1 MKVVEFLSY
10 LNSLEIKLWLEEEK
24 LKYQAPQ
31 GVMTAEIKQEIGTRK
46 SEILDFLSR
55 ETQPSP
61 NSLESV
67 IIPVSRDEDLP
78 LSFAQQRMW
87 FLYQMDSQNPAYNEC
102 PAIRLTGNL
111 NIDILEQS
119 LNAIIQ
125 RHEIL
130 RTTFPMVEG
139 KPIQKIAPS
148 LKVNLLIVEL
158 KDLPIE
164 KVEEIVAQE
173 LQKPFDLTQSPLLRF
188 TLFDLGYEDYILVPV
203 IHHIIIDG
211 WSKGILFK
219 ELSSFYQALLSNSTA
234 SLPKLPIQYADFAVW
249 QRQWLQGEVLANQL
263 NYWKKQLAAAPPL
276 LELPTDKPRPPIPS
290 FRGSSICFKIDSD
303 VTEKLKSL
311 SQKSG
316 VTLFM
321 TLLAT
326 LNTLLFRYS
335 NQKDILVGTPTANRN
350 RQEIEPLIGFFVN
363 TLVMRNSLEGNL
375 SFLELLQQVR
385 NRVLEAYANQD
396 VPFEQVVDGL
406 QIERSLSYN
415 PLFQVMFALQNTP
428 LTALDI
434 PGLRAK
440 SMAVENVRVKF
451 DLTLILE
458 EIETEPGTYLEG
470 YWEYNGDLF
479 TVERITRL
487 IGHFQTLLKGIVTN
501 PQQKVGELPLL
512 TDSEKQQ
519 ILVEW
524 NQTQVPYRDHQCIH
538 QLFEEQVAKNPD
550 AVAVIYEQESLTY
563 QQLNQKANQLAHYL
577 QSLGIKTE
585 ELVGIC
591 VERSPLMIIG
601 LLGILKAGA
610 AYLPLDPN
618 YPSERLAYMLEDSA
632 VSVLLTQ
639 KTLVHCLP
647 NYQGQKFCLDKDW
660 EIIDQ
665 NCQDNPINQ
674 ITSQNLAY
682 IIYTSGSTGQPK
694 GVLIE
699 HQSLLNLIFWH
710 QNAFNITETD
720 RATQLAGIAFDA
732 SVWEIWPY
740 LTCGACLAIVPQY
753 LLTSPNQLK
762 QWLMDQKITVSFIPT
777 PLAEILISLDWL
789 SICSL
794 RLMLTGGDKLSD
806 FPSTSIPF
814 ILVNNYGPTENTVVT
829 TSQKITPNLSAE
841 KAPAIGRPIA
851 NTQVYI
857 LDQYQ
862 QPVPIGIPGELYI
875 GGSGLA
881 RGYLNRSELTDSKFI
896 PNPFRIRQDNSEVL
910 LPTDR
915 LYKTGDL
922 VRYGNDGQIEFVGR
936 IDDQVKIRGF
946 RIELGEIETVL
957 NQHPQV
963 KEAIIIA
970 REDQPGVKR
979 LCAYIIGHKKLSISE
994 LRLFLQEKLP
1004 QYMIPSFLIILEAFP
1019 LTANGK
1025 IDRRALPQPALE
1037 LEDEDVRNITPTT
1050 DTEKILI
1057 AIWQEILGLKKISI
1071 NDNFFELGG
1080 DSILGIQI
1088 IAKANQA
1095 GLEITPKQ
1103 LFSHQTIAQLAT
1115 VTEKAPVTQ
1124 IIQDLVSGQVPL
1136 TPIQQWFFQQNLP
1149 EPDHF
1154 NQSVLLEVP
1163 AYLQPDLLKPAIAKL
1178 LYHHDAL
1185 RLRFLH
1191 KQGQWQ
1197 QYHSD
1202 DWESFGFEVMDLS
1215 PMSSGEQLTTMAE
1228 ISEAQQRS
1236 LNLEKGPLISA
1247 IFFQLGDAGRL
1258 LIIIHHLVVD
1268 GVSWRIFLED
1278 LLTSYHQLE
1287 TGKLLELPL
1296 KTSSFKNW
1304 AEEIQNYAQNPEHKS
1319 YLDYWLKQDFPSIP
1333 HLPLDY
1339 QADTKS
1345 NTVAHA
1351 KTVSFTL
1358 GEEQTRLLLQ
1368 DVPQAYNTQINDVL
1382 LTALVQAFA
1391 GWTGFCDLVIDIE
1404 GHGRENVI
1412 NSLNLSRTIGWF
1424 TSIFPVILTLKNIDH
1439 PGECLKSVKEQ
1450 LRQIPNRGVDYGI
1463 GYYLNPDL
1471 TIQSRLRSY
1480 PKPEISFNYLGQ
1492 FTRPQIASVDWKF
1505 SKEASGSIHSPLGQR
1520 CHLIDINGIV
1530 VEGKLEMEWQY
1541 SENFH
1546 QKTTIE
1552 NLANAYQ
1559 ESLEIIIN
1567 HCLSGDGGYTPSD
1580 FPDAD
1585 LNQAELDE
1593 LLLELD

>member
-10 LNSLEIKLWLEEEK
+10 LNSLEIKLWLEEDK

-55 ETQPSP
+55 EAQPSP
-61 NSLESV
+61 NSPESV

-139 KPIQKIAPS
+139 KPIQKIAPF
-148 LKVNLLIVEL
+148 LKVNLLKVEL

-234 SLPKLPIQYADFAVW
+234 SLPELTIQYADFAVW

-335 NQKDILVGTPTANRN
+335 SQKDILVGTPTANRN

-385 NRVLEAYANQD
+385 NGVLAAYANQD

-428 LTALDI
+428 LTALDL

-458 EIETEPGTYLEG
+458 EIETEQGTYLEG
-470 YWEYNGDLF
+470 YWEYNGDLY
-479 TVERITRL
+479 TAERITRL
-487 IGHFQTLLKGIVTN
+487 MGHFQTLLKGIVKN

-512 TDSEKQQ
+512 TDPEKQQ

-524 NQTQVPYRDHQCIH
+524 NQTQVPYQDHQCIH

-550 AVAVIYEQESLTY
+550 AVAVIYEQECLTY

-585 ELVGIC
+585 ELVGVC
-591 VERSPLMIIG
+591 VERSPLIIIG
-601 LLGILKAGA
+601 ILGILKAGA
-610 AYLPLDPN
+610 AYLPLDPS
-618 YPSERLAYMLEDSA
+618 YPPNRLIYMVEDSG
-632 VSVLLTQ
+632 VSVVLTQ
-639 KTLVHCLP
+639 EKLANTLQLE
-647 NYQGQKFCLDKDW
+647 NLQKVYLDQDW
-660 EIIDQ
+660 PII
-665 NCQDNPINQ
+665 
-674 ITSQNLAY
+674 SQQSSDPPVSETQAKNLAY
-682 IIYTSGSTGQPK
+682 VIYTSGSTGKPK
-694 GVLIE
+694 GVLLA
-699 HQSLLNLIFWH
+699 HKGVCNLATQQRKI
-710 QNAFNITETD
+710 FNIKAQS
-720 RATQLAGIAFDA
+720 RVLQFASFSFDA
-732 SVWEIWPY
+732 SVWEIFMA
-740 LTCGACLAIVPQY
+740 LGSGATLVMGDSDS
-753 LLTSPNQLK
+753 LLPGENLLNLLK
-762 QWLMDQKITVSFIPT
+762 KQKITIATLPPSALAVMPT
-777 PLAEILISLDWL
+777 DELPDLQSLIVAGESSSADLLKKW
-789 SICSL
+789 CQN
-794 RLMLTGGDKLSD
+794 RHV
-806 FPSTSIPF
+806 F
-814 ILVNNYGPTENTVVT
+814 NAYGPTESTVCT
-829 TSQKITPNLSAE
+829 TIALIKDPQE
-841 KAPAIGRPIA
+841 KPPIGKPLG
-851 NTQVYI
+851 NFQVYI
-857 LDQYQ
+857 LDPCLN
-862 QPVPIGIPGELYI
+862 PVPIGINGELYI
-875 GGSGLA
+875 GGEGLA
-881 RGYLNRSELTDSKFI
+881 KGYLGQPELTNSKFI
-896 PNPFRIRQDNSEVL
+896 SNPFNDDPAS
-910 LPTDR
+910 R
-915 LYKTGDL
+915 LYKTGDI
-922 VRYGNDGQIEFVGR
+922 VRYLADGNIDFMGR
-936 IDDQVKIRGF
+936 IDHQIKIRGF

-957 NQHPQV
+957 SQHPQV
-963 KEAIIIA
+963 QEGIVIA
-970 REDQPGVKR
+970 REDELGVKR
-979 LCAYIIGHKKLSISE
+979 LSAYVIPVTQQLTRQE
-994 LRLFLQEKLP
+994 LRQFLQDKLP
-1004 QYMIPSFLIILEAFP
+1004 NYMVPAFLMLLDSFP
-1019 LTANGK
+1019 LTPNGK
-1025 IDRRALPQPALE
+1025 VDRRALPIPEIDLHE
-1037 LEDEDVRNITPTT
+1037 LENYIAPST
-1050 DTEKILI
+1050 DTETIL
-1057 AIWQEILGLKKISI
+1057 AQIWQSVLGRERISI
-1071 NDNFFELGG
+1071 HDNFFELGG
-1080 DSILGIQI
+1080 DSIIGIQI
-1088 IAKANQA
+1088 VAKANQA
-1095 GLEITPKQ
+1095 GLGITPKQ

-1124 IIQDLVSGQVPL
+1124 IMQDLVSGQVPL
-1136 TPIQQWFFQQNLP
+1136 TPIQQWFFEQNLP
-1149 EPDHF
+1149 ELHHF
-1154 NQSVLLEVP
+1154 NQSVFLEVP
-1163 AYLQPDLLKPAIAKL
+1163 AHLQPDLLKPAIAKL

-1185 RLRFLH
+1185 RLRFVH

-1236 LNLEKGPLISA
+1236 LNLEKGPLISVV
-1247 IFFQLGDAGRL
+1247 FFQLGDAGRL

-1287 TGKLLELPL
+1287 TGKPLELPL
-1296 KTSSFKNW
+1296 KTSSFKHW

-1339 QADTKS
+1339 QTDIKS

-1351 KTVSFTL
+1351 RTVSFTL

-1391 GWTGFCDLVIDIE
+1391 RWTGFCDLVIDIE

-1412 NSLNLSRTIGWF
+1412 NSLSLSRTIGWF

-1492 FTRPQIASVDWKF
+1492 FTRPQIGSVDWKF

-1520 CHLIDINGIV
+1520 CHLIAINGLV
-1530 VEGKLEMEWQY
+1530 VDGKLEMEWQY

-1559 ESLEIIIN
+1559 ESLEILIN

>member
-10 LNSLEIKLWLEEEK
+10 LNSLEIKLWLEEDK

-55 ETQPSP
+55 EAQPSP
-61 NSLESV
+61 NSPESV

-139 KPIQKIAPS
+139 KPIQKIAPF
-148 LKVNLLIVEL
+148 LKVNLLKVEL

-335 NQKDILVGTPTANRN
+335 SQKDILVGTPTANRN

-385 NRVLEAYANQD
+385 NGVLAAYANQD

-434 PGLRAK
+434 PGLRVK

-458 EIETEPGTYLEG
+458 EIETDQGTYLEG
-470 YWEYNGDLF
+470 YWEYNGDLY
-479 TVERITRL
+479 TAERITRL
-487 IGHFQTLLKGIVTN
+487 MGHFQTLLKGIVKN

-512 TDSEKQQ
+512 TDPEKQQ

-524 NQTQVPYRDHQCIH
+524 NQTQVPYQDHQCIH

-550 AVAVIYEQESLTY
+550 AVAVIYEQECLTY

-585 ELVGIC
+585 ELVGVC
-591 VERSPLMIIG
+591 VERSPLIIIG
-601 LLGILKAGA
+601 ILGILKAGA
-610 AYLPLDPN
+610 AYLPLDPS
-618 YPSERLAYMLEDSA
+618 YPPNRLIYMVEDSG
-632 VSVLLTQ
+632 VSVVLTQ
-639 KTLVHCLP
+639 EKLANTLQLE
-647 NYQGQKFCLDKDW
+647 NLQKVYLDQDW
-660 EIIDQ
+660 PII
-665 NCQDNPINQ
+665 
-674 ITSQNLAY
+674 SQQSSDPPVSETQAKNLAY
-682 IIYTSGSTGQPK
+682 VIYTSGSTGKPK
-694 GVLIE
+694 GVLLA
-699 HQSLLNLIFWH
+699 HKGVCNLATQQRKI
-710 QNAFNITETD
+710 FNIKAQS
-720 RATQLAGIAFDA
+720 RVLQFASFSFDA
-732 SVWEIWPY
+732 SVWEIFMA
-740 LTCGACLAIVPQY
+740 LGSGATLVMGDSDS
-753 LLTSPNQLK
+753 LLPGENLLNLLK
-762 QWLMDQKITVSFIPT
+762 KQKITIATLPPSALAVMPT
-777 PLAEILISLDWL
+777 DELPDLQSLIVAGESSSADLLKKW
-789 SICSL
+789 CQN
-794 RLMLTGGDKLSD
+794 RHV
-806 FPSTSIPF
+806 F
-814 ILVNNYGPTENTVVT
+814 NAYGPTESTVCT
-829 TSQKITPNLSAE
+829 TIALIKDPQE
-841 KAPAIGRPIA
+841 KPPIGKPLG
-851 NTQVYI
+851 NFQVYI
-857 LDQYQ
+857 LDPCLN
-862 QPVPIGIPGELYI
+862 PVPIGINGELYI
-875 GGSGLA
+875 GGEGLA
-881 RGYLNRSELTDSKFI
+881 KGYLGQPELTNSKFI
-896 PNPFRIRQDNSEVL
+896 SNPFNDDPAS
-910 LPTDR
+910 R
-915 LYKTGDL
+915 LYKTGDI
-922 VRYGNDGQIEFVGR
+922 VRYLADGNIDFMGR
-936 IDDQVKIRGF
+936 IDHQIKIRGF

-957 NQHPQV
+957 SQHPQV
-963 KEAIIIA
+963 QEGIVIA
-970 REDQPGVKR
+970 REDELGVKR
-979 LCAYIIGHKKLSISE
+979 LSAYVIPVTQQLTRQE
-994 LRLFLQEKLP
+994 LRQFLQDKLP
-1004 QYMIPSFLIILEAFP
+1004 NYMVPAFLMLLDSFP
-1019 LTANGK
+1019 LTPNGK
-1025 IDRRALPQPALE
+1025 VDRRALPIPEIDLHE
-1037 LEDEDVRNITPTT
+1037 LENYIAPST
-1050 DTEKILI
+1050 DTETIL
-1057 AIWQEILGLKKISI
+1057 AQIWQSVLGRERISI
-1071 NDNFFELGG
+1071 HDNFFELGG
-1080 DSILGIQI
+1080 DSIIGIQI
-1088 IAKANQA
+1088 VAKANQA
-1095 GLEITPKQ
+1095 GLGITPKQ

-1163 AYLQPDLLKPAIAKL
+1163 ADLQPDLLKPAIAKL
-1178 LYHHDAL
+1178 LYRHDAL
-1185 RLRFLH
+1185 RLRFVH

-1236 LNLEKGPLISA
+1236 LNLEKGPLISVV
-1247 IFFQLGDAGRL
+1247 FFQLGDAGRL

-1287 TGKLLELPL
+1287 TGKPLELPL
-1296 KTSSFKNW
+1296 KTSSFKHW

-1339 QADTKS
+1339 QTDIKS

-1351 KTVSFTL
+1351 RTVSFTL

-1391 GWTGFCDLVIDIE
+1391 RWTGFCDLVIDIE

-1412 NSLNLSRTIGWF
+1412 NSLSLSRTIGWF

-1492 FTRPQIASVDWKF
+1492 FTRPQIGSVDWKF

-1520 CHLIDINGIV
+1520 CHLIAINGLV
-1530 VEGKLEMEWQY
+1530 VDGKLEMEWQY

-1559 ESLEIIIN
+1559 ESLEILIN

>member
-46 SEILDFLSR
+46 PEILAFLSR
-55 ETQPSP
+55 EAQPSP
-61 NSLESV
+61 NSPESV

-119 LNAIIQ
+119 LNTIIQ

-139 KPIQKIAPS
+139 KPIQKIAPF

-234 SLPKLPIQYADFAVW
+234 SLPELTIQYADFAVW

-335 NQKDILVGTPTANRN
+335 SQKDILVGTPTANRN

-385 NRVLEAYANQD
+385 NGVLAAYANQD

-428 LTALDI
+428 LTALDL

-458 EIETEPGTYLEG
+458 EIETEQGTYLEG
-470 YWEYNGDLF
+470 YWEYNGDLY
-479 TVERITRL
+479 TAERITRL
-487 IGHFQTLLKGIVTN
+487 MGHFQTLLKGIVKN

-512 TDSEKQQ
+512 TDPEKQQ

-591 VERSPLMIIG
+591 LERSPLIIIG
-601 LLGILKAGA
+601 ILGILKAGA
-610 AYLPLDPN
+610 AYLPLDPS
-618 YPSERLAYMLEDSA
+618 YPPNRLIYMVEDSG
-632 VSVLLTQ
+632 VSVVLTQ
-639 KTLVHCLP
+639 EKLANTLQLE
-647 NYQGQKFCLDKDW
+647 NLQKVYLDQDW
-660 EIIDQ
+660 PII
-665 NCQDNPINQ
+665 
-674 ITSQNLAY
+674 SQQSSDPPVSETQAKNLAY
-682 IIYTSGSTGQPK
+682 VIYTSGSTGKPK
-694 GVLIE
+694 GVLLA
-699 HQSLLNLIFWH
+699 HKGVCNLATQQRKI
-710 QNAFNITETD
+710 FNIKAQS
-720 RATQLAGIAFDA
+720 RVLQFASFSFDA
-732 SVWEIWPY
+732 SVWEIFMA
-740 LTCGACLAIVPQY
+740 LGSGATLVMGDSDS
-753 LLTSPNQLK
+753 LLPGENLLNLLK
-762 QWLMDQKITVSFIPT
+762 KQKITVATLPPSALAVMPT
-777 PLAEILISLDWL
+777 DELPDLQSLIVAGESSSADLLKKW
-789 SICSL
+789 CQN
-794 RLMLTGGDKLSD
+794 RHV
-806 FPSTSIPF
+806 F
-814 ILVNNYGPTENTVVT
+814 NAYGPTESTVCT
-829 TSQKITPNLSAE
+829 TIALIKDPQE
-841 KAPAIGRPIA
+841 KPPIGKPLG
-851 NTQVYI
+851 NFQVYI
-857 LDQYQ
+857 LDPCLN
-862 QPVPIGIPGELYI
+862 PVPIGINGELYI
-875 GGSGLA
+875 GGEGLA
-881 RGYLNRSELTDSKFI
+881 KGYLGQPELTNSKFI
-896 PNPFRIRQDNSEVL
+896 SNPFNDDPAS
-910 LPTDR
+910 R
-915 LYKTGDL
+915 LYKTGDI
-922 VRYGNDGQIEFVGR
+922 VRYLADGNIDFMGR
-936 IDDQVKIRGF
+936 IDHQIKIRGF

-957 NQHPQV
+957 SQHPQV
-963 KEAIIIA
+963 QEGIVIA
-970 REDQPGVKR
+970 REDELGVKR
-979 LCAYIIGHKKLSISE
+979 LSAYVIPVTQQLTRQE
-994 LRLFLQEKLP
+994 LRQFLQDKLP
-1004 QYMIPSFLIILEAFP
+1004 NYMVPAFLMLLDSFP
-1019 LTANGK
+1019 LTPNGK
-1025 IDRRALPQPALE
+1025 VDRRALPIPEIDLHE
-1037 LEDEDVRNITPTT
+1037 LENYIAPST
-1050 DTEKILI
+1050 DTETIL
-1057 AIWQEILGLKKISI
+1057 AQIWQSVLGRERISI
-1071 NDNFFELGG
+1071 HDNFFELGG
-1080 DSILGIQI
+1080 DSIIGIQI
-1088 IAKANQA
+1088 VAKANQA
-1095 GLEITPKQ
+1095 GLGITPKQ

-1163 AYLQPDLLKPAIAKL
+1163 ADLQPDLLKPAIAKL
-1178 LYHHDAL
+1178 LYRHDAL
-1185 RLRFLH
+1185 RLRFVH

-1236 LNLEKGPLISA
+1236 LNLEKGPLISVV
-1247 IFFQLGDAGRL
+1247 FFQLGDAGRL

-1287 TGKLLELPL
+1287 TGKPLELPL
-1296 KTSSFKNW
+1296 KTSSFKHW

-1339 QADTKS
+1339 QTDIKS

-1351 KTVSFTL
+1351 RTVSFTL

-1391 GWTGFCDLVIDIE
+1391 RWTGFCDLVIDIE

-1412 NSLNLSRTIGWF
+1412 NSLSLSRTIGWF

-1492 FTRPQIASVDWKF
+1492 FTRPQIGSVDWKF

-1520 CHLIDINGIV
+1520 CHLIAINGLV
-1530 VEGKLEMEWQY
+1530 VDGKLEMEWQY

-1559 ESLEIIIN
+1559 ESLEILIN

>member
-55 ETQPSP
+55 EAQPSP
-61 NSLESV
+61 NSPESV

-130 RTTFPMVEG
+130 RTTFPMLEG

-164 KVEEIVAQE
+164 KVKEIVAQE

-219 ELSSFYQALLSNSTA
+219 ELSSFYQALLSNSAA
-234 SLPKLPIQYADFAVW
+234 SLPELTIQYADFAVW

-375 SFLELLQQVR
+375 SFSELLQQVR
-385 NRVLEAYANQD
+385 NGVLEAYANQD

-428 LTALDI
+428 LTALDL
-434 PGLRAK
+434 PGLRVK

-470 YWEYNGDLF
+470 YWEYNGDLY
-479 TVERITRL
+479 TAERITRL
-487 IGHFQTLLKGIVTN
+487 MGHFQTLLKGIVTN

-512 TDSEKQQ
+512 TDPEKQQ

-585 ELVGIC
+585 ELVGVC
-591 VERSPLMIIG
+591 VERSPLIIIG
-601 LLGILKAGA
+601 ILGILKAGA
-610 AYLPLDPN
+610 AYLPLDPS
-618 YPSERLAYMLEDSA
+618 YPPNRLIYMVEDSG
-632 VSVLLTQ
+632 VSVVLTQ
-639 KTLVHCLP
+639 EKLANTLQLE
-647 NYQGQKFCLDKDW
+647 NLQKVYLDQDW
-660 EIIDQ
+660 PII
-665 NCQDNPINQ
+665 
-674 ITSQNLAY
+674 SQQSSDPPVSETQAKNLAY
-682 IIYTSGSTGQPK
+682 VIYTSGSTGKPK
-694 GVLIE
+694 GVLLA
-699 HQSLLNLIFWH
+699 HKGVCNLATQQRKI
-710 QNAFNITETD
+710 FNIKAQS
-720 RATQLAGIAFDA
+720 RVLQFASFSFDA
-732 SVWEIWPY
+732 SVWEIFMA
-740 LTCGACLAIVPQY
+740 LGSGATLVMGDSDS
-753 LLTSPNQLK
+753 LLPGENLLNLLK
-762 QWLMDQKITVSFIPT
+762 KQKITVATLPPSALAVMPT
-777 PLAEILISLDWL
+777 DELPDLQSLIVAGESSSADLLKKW
-789 SICSL
+789 CQN
-794 RLMLTGGDKLSD
+794 RHV
-806 FPSTSIPF
+806 F
-814 ILVNNYGPTENTVVT
+814 NAYGPTESTVCT
-829 TSQKITPNLSAE
+829 TIALIKDPQQKP
-841 KAPAIGRPIA
+841 PIGKPLG
-851 NTQVYI
+851 NFQVYI
-857 LDQYQ
+857 LDPCLN
-862 QPVPIGIPGELYI
+862 PVPIGINGELYI
-875 GGSGLA
+875 GGEGLA
-881 RGYLNRSELTDSKFI
+881 KGYLGQPELTNSKFI
-896 PNPFRIRQDNSEVL
+896 SNPFNDDPAS
-910 LPTDR
+910 R
-915 LYKTGDL
+915 LYKTGDI
-922 VRYGNDGQIEFVGR
+922 VRYLADGNIDFMGR
-936 IDDQVKIRGF
+936 IDHQIKIRGF

-957 NQHPQV
+957 SQHPQV
-963 KEAIIIA
+963 QEGIVIA
-970 REDQPGVKR
+970 REDELGVKR
-979 LCAYIIGHKKLSISE
+979 LSAYVIPVTQQLTRQE
-994 LRLFLQEKLP
+994 LRQFLQDKLP
-1004 QYMIPSFLIILEAFP
+1004 NYMVPAFLMLLDSFP
-1019 LTANGK
+1019 LTPNGK
-1025 IDRRALPQPALE
+1025 VDRRALPIPEIDLHE
-1037 LEDEDVRNITPTT
+1037 LQNYIAPST
-1050 DTEKILI
+1050 DTETIL
-1057 AIWQEILGLKKISI
+1057 AQIWQSVLGRERISI
-1071 NDNFFELGG
+1071 HDNFFELGG

-1124 IIQDLVSGQVPL
+1124 IMQDLVSGQVPL
-1136 TPIQQWFFQQNLP
+1136 TPIQQWFFEQNLP

-1163 AYLQPDLLKPAIAKL
+1163 ADLQPDLLKPAIAKL

-1202 DWESFGFEVMDLS
+1202 DWESFGFKVMDLS

-1287 TGKLLELPL
+1287 TGKPLELPL
-1296 KTSSFKNW
+1296 KTSSFKHW

-1339 QADTKS
+1339 QADIKS

-1351 KTVSFTL
+1351 RTVSFTL

-1391 GWTGFCDLVIDIE
+1391 RWTGFCDLVIDIE

-1412 NSLNLSRTIGWF
+1412 NSLSLSRTIGWF

-1492 FTRPQIASVDWKF
+1492 FTRPQIGSVDWKF
-1505 SKEASGSIHSPLGQR
+1505 SKESSGSIHSPLGQR

>member
-10 LNSLEIKLWLEEEK
+10 LNSLEIKLWLEEDK

-55 ETQPSP
+55 EAQPSP
-61 NSLESV
+61 NSPESV

-139 KPIQKIAPS
+139 KPIQKIAPF
-148 LKVNLLIVEL
+148 LKVNLLKVEL

-335 NQKDILVGTPTANRN
+335 SQKDILVGTPTANRN

-375 SFLELLQQVR
+375 SFSELLQQVR
-385 NRVLEAYANQD
+385 NVVLESYANQD

-434 PGLRAK
+434 PGLRVK

-458 EIETEPGTYLEG
+458 EIETDQGTYLEG
-470 YWEYNGDLF
+470 YWEYNGDLY
-479 TVERITRL
+479 TAERITRL
-487 IGHFQTLLKGIVTN
+487 MGHFQTLLKGIVKN

-512 TDSEKQQ
+512 TDPEKQQ

-524 NQTQVPYRDHQCIH
+524 NQTQVPYQDHQCIH

-550 AVAVIYEQESLTY
+550 AVAVIYEQECLTY

-585 ELVGIC
+585 ELVGVC
-591 VERSPLMIIG
+591 VERSPLIIIG
-601 LLGILKAGA
+601 ILGILKAGA
-610 AYLPLDPN
+610 AYLPLDPS
-618 YPSERLAYMLEDSA
+618 YPPNRLIYMVEDSG
-632 VSVLLTQ
+632 VSVVLTQ
-639 KTLVHCLP
+639 EKLANTLQLE
-647 NYQGQKFCLDKDW
+647 NLQKVYLDQDW
-660 EIIDQ
+660 PII
-665 NCQDNPINQ
+665 
-674 ITSQNLAY
+674 SQQSSDPPVSETQAKNLAY
-682 IIYTSGSTGQPK
+682 VIYTSGSTGKPK
-694 GVLIE
+694 GVLLA
-699 HQSLLNLIFWH
+699 HKGVCNLATQQRKI
-710 QNAFNITETD
+710 FNIKAQS
-720 RATQLAGIAFDA
+720 RVLQFASFSFDA
-732 SVWEIWPY
+732 SVWEIFMA
-740 LTCGACLAIVPQY
+740 LGSGATLVMGDSDS
-753 LLTSPNQLK
+753 LLPGENLLNLLK
-762 QWLMDQKITVSFIPT
+762 KQKITIATLPPSALAVMPT
-777 PLAEILISLDWL
+777 DELPDLQSLIVAGESSSADLLKKW
-789 SICSL
+789 CQN
-794 RLMLTGGDKLSD
+794 RHV
-806 FPSTSIPF
+806 F
-814 ILVNNYGPTENTVVT
+814 NAYGPTESTVCT
-829 TSQKITPNLSAE
+829 TIALIKDPQE
-841 KAPAIGRPIA
+841 KPPIGKPLG
-851 NTQVYI
+851 NFQVYI
-857 LDQYQ
+857 LDPCLN
-862 QPVPIGIPGELYI
+862 PVPIGINGELYI
-875 GGSGLA
+875 GGEGLA
-881 RGYLNRSELTDSKFI
+881 KGYLGQPELTNSKFI
-896 PNPFRIRQDNSEVL
+896 SNPFNDDPAS
-910 LPTDR
+910 R
-915 LYKTGDL
+915 LYKTGDI
-922 VRYGNDGQIEFVGR
+922 VRYLADGNIDFMGR
-936 IDDQVKIRGF
+936 IDHQIKIRGF

-957 NQHPQV
+957 SQHPQV
-963 KEAIIIA
+963 QEGIVIA
-970 REDQPGVKR
+970 REDELGVKR
-979 LCAYIIGHKKLSISE
+979 LSAYVIPVTQQLTRQE
-994 LRLFLQEKLP
+994 LRQFLQDKLP
-1004 QYMIPSFLIILEAFP
+1004 NYMVPAFLMLLDSFP
-1019 LTANGK
+1019 LTPNGK
-1025 IDRRALPQPALE
+1025 VDRRALPIPEIDLHE
-1037 LEDEDVRNITPTT
+1037 LENYIAPST
-1050 DTEKILI
+1050 DTETIL
-1057 AIWQEILGLKKISI
+1057 AQIWQSVLGRERISI
-1071 NDNFFELGG
+1071 HDNFFELGG
-1080 DSILGIQI
+1080 DSIIGIQI
-1088 IAKANQA
+1088 VAKANQA
-1095 GLEITPKQ
+1095 GLGITPKQ

-1124 IIQDLVSGQVPL
+1124 IMQDLVSGQVPL
-1136 TPIQQWFFQQNLP
+1136 TPIQQWFFEQNLP
-1149 EPDHF
+1149 ELHHF
-1154 NQSVLLEVP
+1154 NQSVFLEVP
-1163 AYLQPDLLKPAIAKL
+1163 AHLQPDLLKPAIAKL

-1185 RLRFLH
+1185 RLRFVH

-1236 LNLEKGPLISA
+1236 LNLEKGPLISVV
-1247 IFFQLGDAGRL
+1247 FFQLGDAGRL

-1287 TGKLLELPL
+1287 TGKPLELPL
-1296 KTSSFKNW
+1296 KTSSFKHW

-1339 QADTKS
+1339 QTDIKS

-1351 KTVSFTL
+1351 RTVSFTL

-1391 GWTGFCDLVIDIE
+1391 RWTGFCDLVIDIE

-1412 NSLNLSRTIGWF
+1412 NSLSLSRTIGWF

-1492 FTRPQIASVDWKF
+1492 FTRPQIGSVDWKF

-1520 CHLIDINGIV
+1520 CHLIAINGLV
-1530 VEGKLEMEWQY
+1530 VDGKLEMEWQY

-1559 ESLEIIIN
+1559 ESLEILIN

>member
-10 LNSLEIKLWLEEEK
+10 LNSLEIKLWLEEDK

-55 ETQPSP
+55 EAQPSP
-61 NSLESV
+61 NSPESV

-139 KPIQKIAPS
+139 KPIQKIAPF
-148 LKVNLLIVEL
+148 LKVNLLKVEL

-234 SLPKLPIQYADFAVW
+234 SLPELTIQYADFAVW

-335 NQKDILVGTPTANRN
+335 SQKDILVGTPTANRN

-385 NRVLEAYANQD
+385 NGVLAAYANQD

-428 LTALDI
+428 LTALDL

-458 EIETEPGTYLEG
+458 EIETEQGTYLEG
-470 YWEYNGDLF
+470 YWEYNGDLY
-479 TVERITRL
+479 TAERITRL
-487 IGHFQTLLKGIVTN
+487 MGHFQTLLKGIVKN

-512 TDSEKQQ
+512 TDPEKQQ

-524 NQTQVPYRDHQCIH
+524 NQTQVPYQDHQCIH

-550 AVAVIYEQESLTY
+550 AVAVIYEQECLTY

-585 ELVGIC
+585 ELVGVC
-591 VERSPLMIIG
+591 VERSPLIIIG
-601 LLGILKAGA
+601 ILGILKAGA
-610 AYLPLDPN
+610 AYLPLDPS
-618 YPSERLAYMLEDSA
+618 YPPNRLIYMVEDSG
-632 VSVLLTQ
+632 VSVVLTQ
-639 KTLVHCLP
+639 EKLANTLQLE
-647 NYQGQKFCLDKDW
+647 NLQKVYLDQDW
-660 EIIDQ
+660 PII
-665 NCQDNPINQ
+665 
-674 ITSQNLAY
+674 SQQSSDPPVSETQAKNLAY
-682 IIYTSGSTGQPK
+682 VIYTSGSTGKPK
-694 GVLIE
+694 GVLLA
-699 HQSLLNLIFWH
+699 HKGVCNLATQQRKI
-710 QNAFNITETD
+710 FNIKAQS
-720 RATQLAGIAFDA
+720 RVLQFASFSFDA
-732 SVWEIWPY
+732 SVWEIFMA
-740 LTCGACLAIVPQY
+740 LGSGATLVMGDSDS
-753 LLTSPNQLK
+753 LLPGENLLNLLK
-762 QWLMDQKITVSFIPT
+762 KQKITIATLPPSALAVMPT
-777 PLAEILISLDWL
+777 DELPDLQSLIVAGESSSADLLKKW
-789 SICSL
+789 CQN
-794 RLMLTGGDKLSD
+794 RHV
-806 FPSTSIPF
+806 F
-814 ILVNNYGPTENTVVT
+814 NAYGPTESTVCT
-829 TSQKITPNLSAE
+829 TIALIKDPQE
-841 KAPAIGRPIA
+841 KPPIGKPLG
-851 NTQVYI
+851 NFQVYI
-857 LDQYQ
+857 LDPCLN
-862 QPVPIGIPGELYI
+862 PVPIGINGELYI
-875 GGSGLA
+875 GGEGLA
-881 RGYLNRSELTDSKFI
+881 KGYLGQPELTNSKFI
-896 PNPFRIRQDNSEVL
+896 SNPFNDDPAS
-910 LPTDR
+910 R
-915 LYKTGDL
+915 LYKTGDI
-922 VRYGNDGQIEFVGR
+922 VRYLADGNIDFMGR
-936 IDDQVKIRGF
+936 IDHQIKIRGF

-957 NQHPQV
+957 SQHPQV
-963 KEAIIIA
+963 QEGIVIA
-970 REDQPGVKR
+970 REDELGVKR
-979 LCAYIIGHKKLSISE
+979 LSAYVIPVTQQLTRQE
-994 LRLFLQEKLP
+994 LRQFLQDKLP
-1004 QYMIPSFLIILEAFP
+1004 NYMVPAFLMLLDSFP
-1019 LTANGK
+1019 LTPNGK
-1025 IDRRALPQPALE
+1025 VDRRALPIPEIDLHE
-1037 LEDEDVRNITPTT
+1037 LENYIAPST
-1050 DTEKILI
+1050 DTETIL
-1057 AIWQEILGLKKISI
+1057 AQIWQSVLGRERISI
-1071 NDNFFELGG
+1071 HDNFFELGG
-1080 DSILGIQI
+1080 DSIIGIQI
-1088 IAKANQA
+1088 VAKANQA
-1095 GLEITPKQ
+1095 GLGITPKQ

-1124 IIQDLVSGQVPL
+1124 IMQDLVSGQVPL
-1136 TPIQQWFFQQNLP
+1136 TPIQQWFFEQNLP
-1149 EPDHF
+1149 ELHHF
-1154 NQSVLLEVP
+1154 NQSVFLEVP
-1163 AYLQPDLLKPAIAKL
+1163 AHLQPDLLKPAIAKL

-1185 RLRFLH
+1185 RLRFVH

-1236 LNLEKGPLISA
+1236 LNLEKGPLISVV
-1247 IFFQLGDAGRL
+1247 FFQLGDAGRL

-1287 TGKLLELPL
+1287 TGKPLELPL
-1296 KTSSFKNW
+1296 KTSSFKHW

-1339 QADTKS
+1339 QTDIKS

-1351 KTVSFTL
+1351 RTVSFTL

-1391 GWTGFCDLVIDIE
+1391 RWTGFCDLVIDIE

-1412 NSLNLSRTIGWF
+1412 NSLSLSRTIGWF

-1492 FTRPQIASVDWKF
+1492 FTRPQIGSVDWKF

-1520 CHLIDINGIV
+1520 CHLIAINGLV
-1530 VEGKLEMEWQY
+1530 VDGKLEMEWQY

-1552 NLANAYQ
+1552 NLAHAYQ
-1559 ESLEIIIN
+1559 ESLEILIN

>member
-10 LNSLEIKLWLEEEK
+10 LNSLEIKLWLEEDK

-55 ETQPSP
+55 EAQPSP
-61 NSLESV
+61 NSPESV

-139 KPIQKIAPS
+139 KPIQKIAPF
-148 LKVNLLIVEL
+148 LKVNLLKVEL

-335 NQKDILVGTPTANRN
+335 SQKDILVGTPTANRN

-375 SFLELLQQVR
+375 SFSELLQQVR
-385 NRVLEAYANQD
+385 NVVLESYANQD

-434 PGLRAK
+434 PGLRVK

-458 EIETEPGTYLEG
+458 EIETDQGTYLEG
-470 YWEYNGDLF
+470 YWEYNGDLY
-479 TVERITRL
+479 TAERITRL
-487 IGHFQTLLKGIVTN
+487 MGHFQTLLKGIVKN

-512 TDSEKQQ
+512 TDPEKQQ

-524 NQTQVPYRDHQCIH
+524 NQTQVPYQDHQCIH

-550 AVAVIYEQESLTY
+550 AVAVIYEQECLTY

-585 ELVGIC
+585 ELVGVC
-591 VERSPLMIIG
+591 VERSPLIIIG
-601 LLGILKAGA
+601 ILGILKAGA
-610 AYLPLDPN
+610 AYLPLDPS
-618 YPSERLAYMLEDSA
+618 YPPNRLIYMVEDSG
-632 VSVLLTQ
+632 VSVVLTQ
-639 KTLVHCLP
+639 EKLANTLQLE
-647 NYQGQKFCLDKDW
+647 NLQKVYLDQDW
-660 EIIDQ
+660 PII
-665 NCQDNPINQ
+665 
-674 ITSQNLAY
+674 SQQSSDPPVSETQAKNLAY
-682 IIYTSGSTGQPK
+682 VIYTSGSTGKPK
-694 GVLIE
+694 GVLLA
-699 HQSLLNLIFWH
+699 HKGVCNLATQQRKI
-710 QNAFNITETD
+710 FNIKAQS
-720 RATQLAGIAFDA
+720 RVLQFASFSFDA
-732 SVWEIWPY
+732 SVWEIFMA
-740 LTCGACLAIVPQY
+740 LGSGATLVMGDSDS
-753 LLTSPNQLK
+753 LLPGENLLNLLK
-762 QWLMDQKITVSFIPT
+762 KQKITIATLPPSALAVMPT
-777 PLAEILISLDWL
+777 DELPDLQSLIVAGESSSADLLKKW
-789 SICSL
+789 CQN
-794 RLMLTGGDKLSD
+794 RHV
-806 FPSTSIPF
+806 F
-814 ILVNNYGPTENTVVT
+814 NAYGPTESTVCT
-829 TSQKITPNLSAE
+829 TIALIKDPQE
-841 KAPAIGRPIA
+841 KPPIGKPLG
-851 NTQVYI
+851 NFQVYI
-857 LDQYQ
+857 LDPCLN
-862 QPVPIGIPGELYI
+862 PVPIGINGELYI
-875 GGSGLA
+875 GGEGLA
-881 RGYLNRSELTDSKFI
+881 KGYLGQPELTNSKFI
-896 PNPFRIRQDNSEVL
+896 SNPFNDDPAS
-910 LPTDR
+910 R
-915 LYKTGDL
+915 LYKTGDI
-922 VRYGNDGQIEFVGR
+922 VRYLADGNIDFMGR
-936 IDDQVKIRGF
+936 IDHQIKIRGF

-957 NQHPQV
+957 SQHPQV
-963 KEAIIIA
+963 QEGIVIA
-970 REDQPGVKR
+970 REDELGVKR
-979 LCAYIIGHKKLSISE
+979 LSAYVIPVTQQLTRQE
-994 LRLFLQEKLP
+994 LRQFLQDKLP
-1004 QYMIPSFLIILEAFP
+1004 NYMVPAFLMLLDSFP
-1019 LTANGK
+1019 LTPNGK
-1025 IDRRALPQPALE
+1025 VDRRALPIPEIDLHE
-1037 LEDEDVRNITPTT
+1037 LENYIAPST
-1050 DTEKILI
+1050 DTETIL
-1057 AIWQEILGLKKISI
+1057 AQIWQSVLGRERISI
-1071 NDNFFELGG
+1071 HDNFFELGG
-1080 DSILGIQI
+1080 DSIIGIQI
-1088 IAKANQA
+1088 VAKANQA
-1095 GLEITPKQ
+1095 GLGITPKQ

-1154 NQSVLLEVP
+1154 NQSVFLEVP
-1163 AYLQPDLLKPAIAKL
+1163 ADLQPDLLKPAIAKL

-1185 RLRFLH
+1185 RLRFVH

-1236 LNLEKGPLISA
+1236 LNLEKGPLISVV
-1247 IFFQLGDAGRL
+1247 FFQLGDAGRL

-1287 TGKLLELPL
+1287 TGKPLELPL
-1296 KTSSFKNW
+1296 KTSSFKHW

-1339 QADTKS
+1339 QTDIKS

-1351 KTVSFTL
+1351 RTVSFTL

-1391 GWTGFCDLVIDIE
+1391 RWTGFCDLVIDIE

-1412 NSLNLSRTIGWF
+1412 NSLSLSRTIGWF

-1492 FTRPQIASVDWKF
+1492 FTRPQIGSVDWKF

-1520 CHLIDINGIV
+1520 CHLIAINGLV
-1530 VEGKLEMEWQY
+1530 VDGKLEMEWQY

-1559 ESLEIIIN
+1559 ESLEILIN

>member
-46 SEILDFLSR
+46 PEILAFLSR
-55 ETQPSP
+55 EAQPSP
-61 NSLESV
+61 NSPESV

-119 LNAIIQ
+119 LNTIIQ

-139 KPIQKIAPS
+139 KPIQKIAPF

-234 SLPKLPIQYADFAVW
+234 SLPELTIQYADFAVW

-335 NQKDILVGTPTANRN
+335 SQKDILVGTPTANRN

-385 NRVLEAYANQD
+385 NGVLAAYANQD
-396 VPFEQVVDGL
+396 VPFEQVVDAL

-428 LTALDI
+428 LTALDL
-434 PGLRAK
+434 PGLRVK

-470 YWEYNGDLF
+470 YWEYNGDLY
-479 TVERITRL
+479 TAERITRL

-512 TDSEKQQ
+512 TDPEKQQ

-524 NQTQVPYRDHQCIH
+524 NQTQVPYGDHQCIH

-591 VERSPLMIIG
+591 VERSPLIIIG
-601 LLGILKAGA
+601 ILGILKAGA
-610 AYLPLDPN
+610 AYLPLDPS
-618 YPSERLAYMLEDSA
+618 YPPNRLIYMVEDSG
-632 VSVLLTQ
+632 VSVVLTQ
-639 KTLVHCLP
+639 EKLANTLQLE
-647 NYQGQKFCLDKDW
+647 NLQKVYLDQDW
-660 EIIDQ
+660 PII
-665 NCQDNPINQ
+665 
-674 ITSQNLAY
+674 SQQSSDPPVSETQAKNLAY
-682 IIYTSGSTGQPK
+682 VIYTSGSTGKPK
-694 GVLIE
+694 GVLLA
-699 HQSLLNLIFWH
+699 HKGVCNLATQQRKI
-710 QNAFNITETD
+710 FNIKAQS
-720 RATQLAGIAFDA
+720 RVLQFASFSFDA
-732 SVWEIWPY
+732 SVWEIFMA
-740 LTCGACLAIVPQY
+740 LGSGATLVMGDSDS
-753 LLTSPNQLK
+753 LLPGENLLNLLK
-762 QWLMDQKITVSFIPT
+762 KQKITVATLPPSALAVMPT
-777 PLAEILISLDWL
+777 DELPDLQSLIVAGESSSADLLKKW
-789 SICSL
+789 CQN
-794 RLMLTGGDKLSD
+794 RHV
-806 FPSTSIPF
+806 F
-814 ILVNNYGPTENTVVT
+814 NAYGPTESTVCT
-829 TSQKITPNLSAE
+829 TIALIKDPQQKP
-841 KAPAIGRPIA
+841 PIGKPLG
-851 NTQVYI
+851 NFQVYI
-857 LDQYQ
+857 LDPCLN
-862 QPVPIGIPGELYI
+862 PVPIGINGELYI
-875 GGSGLA
+875 GGEGLA
-881 RGYLNRSELTDSKFI
+881 KGYLGQPELTNSKFI
-896 PNPFRIRQDNSEVL
+896 SNPFNDNPAS
-910 LPTDR
+910 R
-915 LYKTGDL
+915 LYKTGDI
-922 VRYGNDGQIEFVGR
+922 VRYLADGNIDFMGR
-936 IDDQVKIRGF
+936 IDHQIKIRGF

-957 NQHPQV
+957 SQHPQV
-963 KEAIIIA
+963 QEGIVIA
-970 REDQPGVKR
+970 REDELGVKR
-979 LCAYIIGHKKLSISE
+979 LSAYVIPVTQQLTQQE
-994 LRLFLQEKLP
+994 LRQFLQDKLP
-1004 QYMIPSFLIILEAFP
+1004 NYMIPAFLMLLDSFP
-1019 LTANGK
+1019 MTPNGK
-1025 IDRRALPQPALE
+1025 VDRRALPIPEIDLHE
-1037 LEDEDVRNITPTT
+1037 LENYIAPST

-1095 GLEITPKQ
+1095 GLQITPKQ

-1124 IIQDLVSGQVPL
+1124 IMQDLVTGQVPL
-1136 TPIQQWFFQQNLP
+1136 TPIQQWFFEQNLP
-1149 EPDHF
+1149 ELHHF
-1154 NQSVLLEVP
+1154 NQSVFLEVP
-1163 AYLQPDLLKPAIAKL
+1163 AHLQPDLLKPAIAKL

-1185 RLRFLH
+1185 RLRFVH

-1236 LNLEKGPLISA
+1236 LNLEKGPLISVV
-1247 IFFQLGDAGRL
+1247 FFQLGDAGRL

-1287 TGKLLELPL
+1287 TGKPLELPL
-1296 KTSSFKNW
+1296 KTSSFKHW

-1339 QADTKS
+1339 QTDIKS

-1351 KTVSFTL
+1351 RTVSFTL

-1391 GWTGFCDLVIDIE
+1391 RWTGFCDLVIDIE

-1412 NSLNLSRTIGWF
+1412 NSLSLSRTIGWF

-1559 ESLEIIIN
+1559 ESLEILIN

>member
-10 LNSLEIKLWLEEEK
+10 LNSLEIKLWLEEDK

-55 ETQPSP
+55 EAQPSP
-61 NSLESV
+61 NSPESV

-139 KPIQKIAPS
+139 KPIQKIAPF
-148 LKVNLLIVEL
+148 LKVNLLKVEL

-335 NQKDILVGTPTANRN
+335 SQKDILVGTPTANRN

-375 SFLELLQQVR
+375 SFSELLQQVR
-385 NRVLEAYANQD
+385 NVVLESYANQD

-434 PGLRAK
+434 PGLRVK

-458 EIETEPGTYLEG
+458 EIETDQGTYLEG
-470 YWEYNGDLF
+470 YWEYNGDLY
-479 TVERITRL
+479 TAERITRL
-487 IGHFQTLLKGIVTN
+487 MGHFQTLLKGIVKN

-512 TDSEKQQ
+512 TDPEKQQ

-524 NQTQVPYRDHQCIH
+524 NQTQVPYQDHQCIH

-550 AVAVIYEQESLTY
+550 AVAVIYEQECLTY

-585 ELVGIC
+585 ELVGVC
-591 VERSPLMIIG
+591 VERSPLIIIG
-601 LLGILKAGA
+601 ILGILKAGA
-610 AYLPLDPN
+610 AYLPLDPS
-618 YPSERLAYMLEDSA
+618 YPPNRLIYMVEDSG
-632 VSVLLTQ
+632 VSVVLTQ
-639 KTLVHCLP
+639 EKLANTLQLE
-647 NYQGQKFCLDKDW
+647 NLQKVYLDQDW
-660 EIIDQ
+660 PII
-665 NCQDNPINQ
+665 
-674 ITSQNLAY
+674 SQQSSDPPVSETQAKNLAY
-682 IIYTSGSTGQPK
+682 VIYTSGSTGKPK
-694 GVLIE
+694 GVLLA
-699 HQSLLNLIFWH
+699 HKGVCNLATQQRKI
-710 QNAFNITETD
+710 FNIKAQS
-720 RATQLAGIAFDA
+720 RVLQFASFSFDA
-732 SVWEIWPY
+732 SVWEIFMA
-740 LTCGACLAIVPQY
+740 LGSGATLVMGDSDS
-753 LLTSPNQLK
+753 LLPGENLLNLLK
-762 QWLMDQKITVSFIPT
+762 KQKITVATLPPSALAVMPT
-777 PLAEILISLDWL
+777 DELPDLQSLIVAGESSSADLLKKW
-789 SICSL
+789 CQN
-794 RLMLTGGDKLSD
+794 RHV
-806 FPSTSIPF
+806 F
-814 ILVNNYGPTENTVVT
+814 NAYGPTESTVCT
-829 TSQKITPNLSAE
+829 TIALIKDPQE
-841 KAPAIGRPIA
+841 KPPIGKPLG
-851 NTQVYI
+851 NFQVYI
-857 LDQYQ
+857 LDPCLN
-862 QPVPIGIPGELYI
+862 PVPIGINGELYI
-875 GGSGLA
+875 GGEGLA
-881 RGYLNRSELTDSKFI
+881 KGYLGQPELTNSKFI
-896 PNPFRIRQDNSEVL
+896 SNPFNDDPAS
-910 LPTDR
+910 R
-915 LYKTGDL
+915 LYKTGDI
-922 VRYGNDGQIEFVGR
+922 VRYLADGNIDFMGR
-936 IDDQVKIRGF
+936 IDHQIKIRGF

-957 NQHPQV
+957 SQHPQV
-963 KEAIIIA
+963 QEGIVIA
-970 REDQPGVKR
+970 REDELGVKR
-979 LCAYIIGHKKLSISE
+979 LSAYVIPVTQQLTRQE
-994 LRLFLQEKLP
+994 LRQFLQDKLP
-1004 QYMIPSFLIILEAFP
+1004 NYMVPAFLMLLDSFP
-1019 LTANGK
+1019 LTPNGK
-1025 IDRRALPQPALE
+1025 VDRRALPIPEIDLHE
-1037 LEDEDVRNITPTT
+1037 LENYIAPST
-1050 DTEKILI
+1050 DTETIL
-1057 AIWQEILGLKKISI
+1057 AQIWQSVLGRERISI
-1071 NDNFFELGG
+1071 HDNFFELGG
-1080 DSILGIQI
+1080 DSIIGIQI
-1088 IAKANQA
+1088 VAKANQA
-1095 GLEITPKQ
+1095 GLGITPKQ

-1163 AYLQPDLLKPAIAKL
+1163 ADLQPDLLKPAIAKL
-1178 LYHHDAL
+1178 LYRHDAL
-1185 RLRFLH
+1185 RLRFVH

-1236 LNLEKGPLISA
+1236 LNLEKGPLISVV
-1247 IFFQLGDAGRL
+1247 FFQLGDAGRL

-1287 TGKLLELPL
+1287 TGKPLELPL
-1296 KTSSFKNW
+1296 KTSSFKHW

-1339 QADTKS
+1339 QTDIKS

-1351 KTVSFTL
+1351 RTVSFTL

-1391 GWTGFCDLVIDIE
+1391 RWTGFCDLVIDIE

-1412 NSLNLSRTIGWF
+1412 NSLSLSRTIGWF

-1492 FTRPQIASVDWKF
+1492 FTRPQIGSVDWKF

-1520 CHLIDINGIV
+1520 CHLIAINGLV
-1530 VEGKLEMEWQY
+1530 VDGKLEMEWQY

-1559 ESLEIIIN
+1559 ESLEILIN

>member
-10 LNSLEIKLWLEEEK
+10 LNSLEIKLWLEEDK

-55 ETQPSP
+55 EAQPSP
-61 NSLESV
+61 NSPESV

-139 KPIQKIAPS
+139 KPIQKIAPF
-148 LKVNLLIVEL
+148 LKVNLLKVEL

-234 SLPKLPIQYADFAVW
+234 SLPELTIQYADFAVW

-335 NQKDILVGTPTANRN
+335 SQKDILVGTPTANRN

-375 SFLELLQQVR
+375 SFSELLQQVR
-385 NRVLEAYANQD
+385 NVVLESYANQD

-434 PGLRAK
+434 PGLRVK

-458 EIETEPGTYLEG
+458 EIETDQGTYLEG
-470 YWEYNGDLF
+470 YWEYNGDLY
-479 TVERITRL
+479 TAERITRL
-487 IGHFQTLLKGIVTN
+487 MGHFQTLLKGIVKN

-512 TDSEKQQ
+512 TDPEKQQ

-524 NQTQVPYRDHQCIH
+524 NQTQVPYQDHQCIH

-550 AVAVIYEQESLTY
+550 AVAVIYEQECLTY

-585 ELVGIC
+585 ELVGVC
-591 VERSPLMIIG
+591 VERSPLIIIG
-601 LLGILKAGA
+601 ILGILKAGA
-610 AYLPLDPN
+610 AYLPLDPS
-618 YPSERLAYMLEDSA
+618 YPPNRLIYMVEDSG
-632 VSVLLTQ
+632 VSVVLTQ
-639 KTLVHCLP
+639 EKLANTLQLE
-647 NYQGQKFCLDKDW
+647 NLQKVYLDQDW
-660 EIIDQ
+660 PII
-665 NCQDNPINQ
+665 
-674 ITSQNLAY
+674 SQQSSDPPVSETQAKNLAY
-682 IIYTSGSTGQPK
+682 VIYTSGSTGKPK
-694 GVLIE
+694 GVLLA
-699 HQSLLNLIFWH
+699 HKGVCNLATQQRKI
-710 QNAFNITETD
+710 FNIKAQS
-720 RATQLAGIAFDA
+720 RVLQFASFSFDA
-732 SVWEIWPY
+732 SVWEIFMA
-740 LTCGACLAIVPQY
+740 LGSGATLVMGDSDS
-753 LLTSPNQLK
+753 LLPGENLLNLLK
-762 QWLMDQKITVSFIPT
+762 KQKITIATLPPSALAVMPT
-777 PLAEILISLDWL
+777 DELPDLQSLIVAGESSSADLLKKW
-789 SICSL
+789 CQN
-794 RLMLTGGDKLSD
+794 RHV
-806 FPSTSIPF
+806 F
-814 ILVNNYGPTENTVVT
+814 NAYGPTESTVCT
-829 TSQKITPNLSAE
+829 TIALIKDPQE
-841 KAPAIGRPIA
+841 KPPIGKPLG
-851 NTQVYI
+851 NFQVYI
-857 LDQYQ
+857 LDPCLN
-862 QPVPIGIPGELYI
+862 PVPIGINGELYI
-875 GGSGLA
+875 GGEGLA
-881 RGYLNRSELTDSKFI
+881 KGYLGQPELTNSKFI
-896 PNPFRIRQDNSEVL
+896 SNPFNDDPAS
-910 LPTDR
+910 R
-915 LYKTGDL
+915 LYKTGDI
-922 VRYGNDGQIEFVGR
+922 VRYLADGNIDFMGR
-936 IDDQVKIRGF
+936 IDHQIKIRGF

-957 NQHPQV
+957 SQHPQV
-963 KEAIIIA
+963 QEGIVIA
-970 REDQPGVKR
+970 REDELGVKR
-979 LCAYIIGHKKLSISE
+979 LSAYVIPVTQQLTRQE
-994 LRLFLQEKLP
+994 LRQFLQDKLP
-1004 QYMIPSFLIILEAFP
+1004 NYMVPAFLMLLDSFP
-1019 LTANGK
+1019 LTPNGK
-1025 IDRRALPQPALE
+1025 VDRRALPIPEIDLHE
-1037 LEDEDVRNITPTT
+1037 LENYIAPST
-1050 DTEKILI
+1050 DTETIL
-1057 AIWQEILGLKKISI
+1057 AQIWQSVLGRERISI
-1071 NDNFFELGG
+1071 HDNFFELGG
-1080 DSILGIQI
+1080 DSIIGIQI
-1088 IAKANQA
+1088 VAKANQA
-1095 GLEITPKQ
+1095 GLGITPKQ

-1124 IIQDLVSGQVPL
+1124 IMQDLVSGQVPL
-1136 TPIQQWFFQQNLP
+1136 TPIQQWFFEQNLP
-1149 EPDHF
+1149 ELHHF
-1154 NQSVLLEVP
+1154 NQSVFLEVP
-1163 AYLQPDLLKPAIAKL
+1163 AHLQPDLLKPAIAKL

-1185 RLRFLH
+1185 RLRFVH

-1236 LNLEKGPLISA
+1236 LNLEKGPLISVV
-1247 IFFQLGDAGRL
+1247 FFQLGDAGRL

-1287 TGKLLELPL
+1287 TGKPLELPL
-1296 KTSSFKNW
+1296 KTSSFKHW

-1339 QADTKS
+1339 QTDIKS

-1351 KTVSFTL
+1351 RTVSFTL

-1391 GWTGFCDLVIDIE
+1391 RWTGFCDLVIDIE

-1412 NSLNLSRTIGWF
+1412 NSLSLSRTIGWF

-1492 FTRPQIASVDWKF
+1492 FTRPQIGSVDWKF

-1520 CHLIDINGIV
+1520 CHLIAINGLV
-1530 VEGKLEMEWQY
+1530 VDGKLEMEWQY

-1559 ESLEIIIN
+1559 ESLEILIN

>member
-10 LNSLEIKLWLEEEK
+10 LNSLEIKLWLEEDK

-46 SEILDFLSR
+46 PEILAFLSR
-55 ETQPSP
+55 EAQPSP
-61 NSLESV
+61 NSPESV

-139 KPIQKIAPS
+139 KPIQKIAPF
-148 LKVNLLIVEL
+148 LKVNLLKVEL

-335 NQKDILVGTPTANRN
+335 SQKDILVGTPTANRN

-375 SFLELLQQVR
+375 SFSELLQQVR
-385 NRVLEAYANQD
+385 NVVLESYANQD

-434 PGLRAK
+434 PGLRVK

-458 EIETEPGTYLEG
+458 EIETDQGTYLEG
-470 YWEYNGDLF
+470 YWEYNGDLY
-479 TVERITRL
+479 TAERITRL
-487 IGHFQTLLKGIVTN
+487 MGHFQTLLKGIVKN

-512 TDSEKQQ
+512 TDPEKQQ

-524 NQTQVPYRDHQCIH
+524 NQTQVPYQDHQCIH

-550 AVAVIYEQESLTY
+550 AVAVIYEQECLTY

-585 ELVGIC
+585 ELVGVC
-591 VERSPLMIIG
+591 VERSPLIIIG
-601 LLGILKAGA
+601 ILGILKAGA
-610 AYLPLDPN
+610 AYLPLDPS
-618 YPSERLAYMLEDSA
+618 YPPNRLIYMVEDSG
-632 VSVLLTQ
+632 VSVVLTQ
-639 KTLVHCLP
+639 EKLANTLQLE
-647 NYQGQKFCLDKDW
+647 NLQKVYLDQDW
-660 EIIDQ
+660 PII
-665 NCQDNPINQ
+665 
-674 ITSQNLAY
+674 SQQSSDPPVSETQAKNLAY
-682 IIYTSGSTGQPK
+682 VIYTSGSTGKPK
-694 GVLIE
+694 GVLLA
-699 HQSLLNLIFWH
+699 HKGVCNLATQQRKI
-710 QNAFNITETD
+710 FNIKAQS
-720 RATQLAGIAFDA
+720 RVLQFASFSFDA
-732 SVWEIWPY
+732 SVWEIFMA
-740 LTCGACLAIVPQY
+740 LGSGATLVMGDSDS
-753 LLTSPNQLK
+753 LLPGENLLNLLK
-762 QWLMDQKITVSFIPT
+762 KQKITIATLPPSALAVMPT
-777 PLAEILISLDWL
+777 DELPDLQSLIVAGESSSADLLKKW
-789 SICSL
+789 CQN
-794 RLMLTGGDKLSD
+794 RHV
-806 FPSTSIPF
+806 F
-814 ILVNNYGPTENTVVT
+814 NAYGPTESTVCT
-829 TSQKITPNLSAE
+829 TIALIKDPQE
-841 KAPAIGRPIA
+841 KPPIGKPLG
-851 NTQVYI
+851 NFQVYI
-857 LDQYQ
+857 LDPCLN
-862 QPVPIGIPGELYI
+862 PVPIGINGELYI
-875 GGSGLA
+875 GGEGLA
-881 RGYLNRSELTDSKFI
+881 KGYLGQPELTNSKFI
-896 PNPFRIRQDNSEVL
+896 SNPFNDDPAS
-910 LPTDR
+910 R
-915 LYKTGDL
+915 LYKTGDI
-922 VRYGNDGQIEFVGR
+922 VRYLADGNIDFMGR
-936 IDDQVKIRGF
+936 IDHQIKIRGF

-957 NQHPQV
+957 SQHPQV
-963 KEAIIIA
+963 QEGIVIA
-970 REDQPGVKR
+970 REDELGVKR
-979 LCAYIIGHKKLSISE
+979 LSAYVIPVTQQLTRQE
-994 LRLFLQEKLP
+994 LRQFLQDKLP
-1004 QYMIPSFLIILEAFP
+1004 NYMVPAFLMLLDSFP
-1019 LTANGK
+1019 LTPNGK
-1025 IDRRALPQPALE
+1025 VDRRALPIPEIDLHE
-1037 LEDEDVRNITPTT
+1037 LENYIAPST
-1050 DTEKILI
+1050 DTETIL
-1057 AIWQEILGLKKISI
+1057 AQIWQSVLGRERISI
-1071 NDNFFELGG
+1071 HDNFFELGG
-1080 DSILGIQI
+1080 DSIIGIQI
-1088 IAKANQA
+1088 VAKANQA
-1095 GLEITPKQ
+1095 GLGITPKQ

-1124 IIQDLVSGQVPL
+1124 IMQDLVSGQVPL
-1136 TPIQQWFFQQNLP
+1136 TPIQQWFFEQNLP
-1149 EPDHF
+1149 ELHHF
-1154 NQSVLLEVP
+1154 NQSVFLEVP
-1163 AYLQPDLLKPAIAKL
+1163 AHLQPDLLKPAIAKL

-1185 RLRFLH
+1185 RLRFVH

-1236 LNLEKGPLISA
+1236 LNLEKGPLISVV
-1247 IFFQLGDAGRL
+1247 FFQLGDAGRL

-1287 TGKLLELPL
+1287 TGKPLELPL
-1296 KTSSFKNW
+1296 KTSSFKHW

-1339 QADTKS
+1339 QTDIKS

-1351 KTVSFTL
+1351 RTVSFTL

-1391 GWTGFCDLVIDIE
+1391 RWTGFCDLVIDIE

-1412 NSLNLSRTIGWF
+1412 NSLSLSRTIGWF

-1492 FTRPQIASVDWKF
+1492 FTRPQIGSVDWKF

-1520 CHLIDINGIV
+1520 CHLIAINGLV
-1530 VEGKLEMEWQY
+1530 VDGKLEMEWQY

-1559 ESLEIIIN
+1559 ESLEILIN

>member
-10 LNSLEIKLWLEEEK
+10 LNSLEIKLWLEEDK

-55 ETQPSP
+55 EAQPSP
-61 NSLESV
+61 NSPESV

-139 KPIQKIAPS
+139 KPIQKIAPF
-148 LKVNLLIVEL
+148 LKVNLLKVEL

-335 NQKDILVGTPTANRN
+335 SQKDILVGTPTANRN

-375 SFLELLQQVR
+375 SFSELLQQVR
-385 NRVLEAYANQD
+385 NVVLESYANQD

-428 LTALDI
+428 LTALDL

-458 EIETEPGTYLEG
+458 EIETEQGTYLEG
-470 YWEYNGDLF
+470 YWEYNGDLY
-479 TVERITRL
+479 TAERITRL
-487 IGHFQTLLKGIVTN
+487 MGHFQTLLKGIVTN

-512 TDSEKQQ
+512 TDPEKQQ

-591 VERSPLMIIG
+591 LERSPLIIIG
-601 LLGILKAGA
+601 ILGILKAGA
-610 AYLPLDPN
+610 AYLPLDPS
-618 YPSERLAYMLEDSA
+618 YPPNRLIYMVEDSG
-632 VSVLLTQ
+632 VSVVLTQ
-639 KTLVHCLP
+639 EKLANTLQLE
-647 NYQGQKFCLDKDW
+647 NLQKVYLDQDW
-660 EIIDQ
+660 PII
-665 NCQDNPINQ
+665 
-674 ITSQNLAY
+674 SQQSSDPPVSETQAKNLAY
-682 IIYTSGSTGQPK
+682 VIYTSGSTGKPK
-694 GVLIE
+694 GVLLA
-699 HQSLLNLIFWH
+699 HKGVCNLATQQRKI
-710 QNAFNITETD
+710 FNIKAQS
-720 RATQLAGIAFDA
+720 RVLQFASFSFDA
-732 SVWEIWPY
+732 SVWEIFMA
-740 LTCGACLAIVPQY
+740 LGSGATLVMGDSDS
-753 LLTSPNQLK
+753 LLPGENLLNLLK
-762 QWLMDQKITVSFIPT
+762 KQKITIATLPPSALAVMPT
-777 PLAEILISLDWL
+777 DELPDLQSLIVAGESSSADLLKKW
-789 SICSL
+789 CQN
-794 RLMLTGGDKLSD
+794 RHV
-806 FPSTSIPF
+806 F
-814 ILVNNYGPTENTVVT
+814 NAYGPTESTVCT
-829 TSQKITPNLSAE
+829 TIALIKDPQE
-841 KAPAIGRPIA
+841 KPPIGKPLG
-851 NTQVYI
+851 NFQVYI
-857 LDQYQ
+857 LDPCLN
-862 QPVPIGIPGELYI
+862 PVPIGINGELYI
-875 GGSGLA
+875 GGEGLA
-881 RGYLNRSELTDSKFI
+881 KGYLGQPELTNSKFI
-896 PNPFRIRQDNSEVL
+896 SNPFNDDPAS
-910 LPTDR
+910 R
-915 LYKTGDL
+915 LYKTGDI
-922 VRYGNDGQIEFVGR
+922 VRYLADGNIDFMGR
-936 IDDQVKIRGF
+936 IDHQIKIRGF

-957 NQHPQV
+957 SQHPQV
-963 KEAIIIA
+963 QEGIVIA
-970 REDQPGVKR
+970 REDELGVKR
-979 LCAYIIGHKKLSISE
+979 LSAYVIPVTQQLTRQE
-994 LRLFLQEKLP
+994 LRQFLQDKLP
-1004 QYMIPSFLIILEAFP
+1004 NYMVPAFLMLLDSFP
-1019 LTANGK
+1019 LTPNGK
-1025 IDRRALPQPALE
+1025 VDRRALPIPEIDLHE
-1037 LEDEDVRNITPTT
+1037 LENYIAPST
-1050 DTEKILI
+1050 DTETIL
-1057 AIWQEILGLKKISI
+1057 AQIWQSVLGRERISI
-1071 NDNFFELGG
+1071 HDNFFELGG
-1080 DSILGIQI
+1080 DSIIGIQI
-1088 IAKANQA
+1088 VAKANQA
-1095 GLEITPKQ
+1095 GLGITPKQ

-1124 IIQDLVSGQVPL
+1124 IMQDLVSGQVPL
-1136 TPIQQWFFQQNLP
+1136 TPIQQWFFEQNLP
-1149 EPDHF
+1149 ELHHF
-1154 NQSVLLEVP
+1154 NQSVFLEVP
-1163 AYLQPDLLKPAIAKL
+1163 AHLQPDLLKPAIAKL

-1185 RLRFLH
+1185 RLRFVH

-1236 LNLEKGPLISA
+1236 LNLEKGPLISVV
-1247 IFFQLGDAGRL
+1247 FFQLGDAGRL

-1287 TGKLLELPL
+1287 TGKPLELPL
-1296 KTSSFKNW
+1296 KTSSFKHW

-1339 QADTKS
+1339 QTDIKS

-1351 KTVSFTL
+1351 RTVSFTL

-1391 GWTGFCDLVIDIE
+1391 RWTGFCDLVIDIE

-1412 NSLNLSRTIGWF
+1412 NSLSLSRTIGWF

-1492 FTRPQIASVDWKF
+1492 FTRPQIGSVDWKF

-1520 CHLIDINGIV
+1520 CHLIAINGLV
-1530 VEGKLEMEWQY
+1530 VDGKLEMEWQY

-1559 ESLEIIIN
+1559 ESLEILIN

>member
-46 SEILDFLSR
+46 PEILAFLSR
-55 ETQPSP
+55 EAQPSP
-61 NSLESV
+61 NSPESV

-139 KPIQKIAPS
+139 KPIQKIAPF
-148 LKVNLLIVEL
+148 LKVNLLKVEL

-335 NQKDILVGTPTANRN
+335 SQKDILVGTPTANRN

-375 SFLELLQQVR
+375 SFSELLQQVR
-385 NRVLEAYANQD
+385 NVVLESYANQD

-434 PGLRAK
+434 PGLRVK

-458 EIETEPGTYLEG
+458 EIETDQGTYLEG
-470 YWEYNGDLF
+470 YWEYNGDLY
-479 TVERITRL
+479 TAERITRL
-487 IGHFQTLLKGIVTN
+487 MGHFQTLLKGIVKN

-512 TDSEKQQ
+512 TDPEKQQ

-524 NQTQVPYRDHQCIH
+524 NQTQVPYQDHQCIH

-550 AVAVIYEQESLTY
+550 AVAVIYEQECLTY

-585 ELVGIC
+585 ELVGVC
-591 VERSPLMIIG
+591 VERSPLIIIG
-601 LLGILKAGA
+601 ILGILKAGA
-610 AYLPLDPN
+610 AYLPLDPS
-618 YPSERLAYMLEDSA
+618 YPPNRLIYMVEDSG
-632 VSVLLTQ
+632 VSVVLTQ
-639 KTLVHCLP
+639 EKLANTLQLE
-647 NYQGQKFCLDKDW
+647 NLQKVYLDQDW
-660 EIIDQ
+660 PII
-665 NCQDNPINQ
+665 
-674 ITSQNLAY
+674 SQQSSDPPVSETQAKNLAY
-682 IIYTSGSTGQPK
+682 VIYTSGSTGKPK
-694 GVLIE
+694 GVLLA
-699 HQSLLNLIFWH
+699 HKGVCNLATQQRKI
-710 QNAFNITETD
+710 FNIKAQS
-720 RATQLAGIAFDA
+720 RVLQFASFSFDA
-732 SVWEIWPY
+732 SVWEIFMA
-740 LTCGACLAIVPQY
+740 LGSGATLVMGDSDS
-753 LLTSPNQLK
+753 LLPGENLLNLLK
-762 QWLMDQKITVSFIPT
+762 KQKITIATLPPSALAVMPT
-777 PLAEILISLDWL
+777 DELPDLQSLIVAGESSSADLLKKW
-789 SICSL
+789 CQN
-794 RLMLTGGDKLSD
+794 RHV
-806 FPSTSIPF
+806 F
-814 ILVNNYGPTENTVVT
+814 NAYGPTESTVCT
-829 TSQKITPNLSAE
+829 TIALIKDPQE
-841 KAPAIGRPIA
+841 KPPIGKPLG
-851 NTQVYI
+851 NFQVYI
-857 LDQYQ
+857 LDPCLN
-862 QPVPIGIPGELYI
+862 PVPIGINGELYI
-875 GGSGLA
+875 GGEGLA
-881 RGYLNRSELTDSKFI
+881 KGYLGQPELTNSKFI
-896 PNPFRIRQDNSEVL
+896 SNPFNDDPAS
-910 LPTDR
+910 R
-915 LYKTGDL
+915 LYKTGDI
-922 VRYGNDGQIEFVGR
+922 VRYLADGNIDFMGR
-936 IDDQVKIRGF
+936 IDHQIKIRGF

-957 NQHPQV
+957 SQHPQV
-963 KEAIIIA
+963 QEGIVIA
-970 REDQPGVKR
+970 REDELGVKR
-979 LCAYIIGHKKLSISE
+979 LSAYVIPVTQQLTRQE
-994 LRLFLQEKLP
+994 LRQFLQDKLP
-1004 QYMIPSFLIILEAFP
+1004 NYMVPAFLMLLDSFP
-1019 LTANGK
+1019 LTPNGK
-1025 IDRRALPQPALE
+1025 VDRRALPIPEIDLHE
-1037 LEDEDVRNITPTT
+1037 LENYIAPST
-1050 DTEKILI
+1050 DTETIL
-1057 AIWQEILGLKKISI
+1057 AQIWQSVLGRERISI
-1071 NDNFFELGG
+1071 HDNFFELGG
-1080 DSILGIQI
+1080 DSIIGIQI
-1088 IAKANQA
+1088 VAKANQA
-1095 GLEITPKQ
+1095 GLGITPKQ

-1124 IIQDLVSGQVPL
+1124 IMQDLVSGQVPL
-1136 TPIQQWFFQQNLP
+1136 TPIQQWFFEQNLP
-1149 EPDHF
+1149 ELHHF
-1154 NQSVLLEVP
+1154 NQSVFLEVP
-1163 AYLQPDLLKPAIAKL
+1163 AHLQPDLLKPAIAKL

-1185 RLRFLH
+1185 RLRFVH

-1236 LNLEKGPLISA
+1236 LNLEKGPLISVV
-1247 IFFQLGDAGRL
+1247 FFQLGDAGRL

-1287 TGKLLELPL
+1287 TGKPLELPL
-1296 KTSSFKNW
+1296 KTSSFKHW

-1339 QADTKS
+1339 QTDIKS

-1351 KTVSFTL
+1351 RTVSFTL

-1391 GWTGFCDLVIDIE
+1391 RWTGFCDLVIDIE

-1412 NSLNLSRTIGWF
+1412 NSLSLSRTIGWF

-1492 FTRPQIASVDWKF
+1492 FTRPQIGSVDWKF

-1520 CHLIDINGIV
+1520 CHLIAINGLV
-1530 VEGKLEMEWQY
+1530 VDGKLEMEWQY

-1559 ESLEIIIN
+1559 ESLEILIN

>member
-10 LNSLEIKLWLEEEK
+10 LNSLEIKLWLEEDK

-55 ETQPSP
+55 EAQPSP
-61 NSLESV
+61 NSPESV

-139 KPIQKIAPS
+139 KPIQKIAPF
-148 LKVNLLIVEL
+148 LKVNLLKVEL

-234 SLPKLPIQYADFAVW
+234 SLPELTIQYADFAVW

-335 NQKDILVGTPTANRN
+335 SQKDILVGTPTANRN

-375 SFLELLQQVR
+375 SFSELLQQVR
-385 NRVLEAYANQD
+385 NVVLESYANQD

-434 PGLRAK
+434 PGLRVK

-458 EIETEPGTYLEG
+458 EIETDQGTYLEG
-470 YWEYNGDLF
+470 YWEYNGDLY
-479 TVERITRL
+479 TAERITRL
-487 IGHFQTLLKGIVTN
+487 MGHFQTLLKGIVKN

-512 TDSEKQQ
+512 TDPEKQQ

-524 NQTQVPYRDHQCIH
+524 NQTQVPYQDHQCIH

-550 AVAVIYEQESLTY
+550 AVAVIYEQECLTY

-585 ELVGIC
+585 ELVGVC
-591 VERSPLMIIG
+591 VERSPLIIIG
-601 LLGILKAGA
+601 ILGILKAGA
-610 AYLPLDPN
+610 AYLPLDPS
-618 YPSERLAYMLEDSA
+618 YPPNRLIYMVEDSG
-632 VSVLLTQ
+632 VSVVLTQ
-639 KTLVHCLP
+639 EKLANTLQLE
-647 NYQGQKFCLDKDW
+647 NLQKVYLDQDW
-660 EIIDQ
+660 PII
-665 NCQDNPINQ
+665 
-674 ITSQNLAY
+674 SQQSSDPPVSETQAKNLAY
-682 IIYTSGSTGQPK
+682 VIYTSGSTGKPK
-694 GVLIE
+694 GVLLA
-699 HQSLLNLIFWH
+699 HKGVCNLATQQRKI
-710 QNAFNITETD
+710 FNIKAQS
-720 RATQLAGIAFDA
+720 RVLQFASFSFDA
-732 SVWEIWPY
+732 SVWEIFMA
-740 LTCGACLAIVPQY
+740 LGSGATLVMGDSDS
-753 LLTSPNQLK
+753 LLPGENLLNLLK
-762 QWLMDQKITVSFIPT
+762 KQKITIATLPPSALAVMPT
-777 PLAEILISLDWL
+777 DELPDLQSLIVAGESSSADLLKKW
-789 SICSL
+789 CQN
-794 RLMLTGGDKLSD
+794 RHV
-806 FPSTSIPF
+806 F
-814 ILVNNYGPTENTVVT
+814 NAYGPTESTVCT
-829 TSQKITPNLSAE
+829 TIALIKDPQE
-841 KAPAIGRPIA
+841 KPPIGKPLG
-851 NTQVYI
+851 NFQVYI
-857 LDQYQ
+857 LDPCLN
-862 QPVPIGIPGELYI
+862 PVPIGINGELYI
-875 GGSGLA
+875 GGEGLA
-881 RGYLNRSELTDSKFI
+881 KGYLGQPELTNSKFI
-896 PNPFRIRQDNSEVL
+896 SNPFNDDPAS
-910 LPTDR
+910 R
-915 LYKTGDL
+915 LYKTGDI
-922 VRYGNDGQIEFVGR
+922 VRYLADGNIDFMGR
-936 IDDQVKIRGF
+936 IDHQIKIRGF

-957 NQHPQV
+957 SQHPQV
-963 KEAIIIA
+963 QEGIVIA
-970 REDQPGVKR
+970 REDELGVKR
-979 LCAYIIGHKKLSISE
+979 LSAYVIPVTQQLTRQE
-994 LRLFLQEKLP
+994 LRQFLQDKLP
-1004 QYMIPSFLIILEAFP
+1004 NYMVPAFLMLLDSFP
-1019 LTANGK
+1019 LTPNGK
-1025 IDRRALPQPALE
+1025 VDRRALPIPEIDLHE
-1037 LEDEDVRNITPTT
+1037 LENYIAPST
-1050 DTEKILI
+1050 DTETIL
-1057 AIWQEILGLKKISI
+1057 AQIWQSVLGRERISI
-1071 NDNFFELGG
+1071 HDNFFELGG
-1080 DSILGIQI
+1080 DSIIGIQI
-1088 IAKANQA
+1088 VAKANQA
-1095 GLEITPKQ
+1095 GLGITPKQ

-1124 IIQDLVSGQVPL
+1124 IMQDLVSGQVPL
-1136 TPIQQWFFQQNLP
+1136 TPIQQWFFEQNLP
-1149 EPDHF
+1149 ELHHF
-1154 NQSVLLEVP
+1154 NQSVFLEVP
-1163 AYLQPDLLKPAIAKL
+1163 AHLQPDLLKPAIAKL

-1185 RLRFLH
+1185 RLRFVH

-1215 PMSSGEQLTTMAE
+1215 LLSSGEQLTTMAE
-1228 ISEAQQRS
+1228 ISEVQQRS
-1236 LNLEKGPLISA
+1236 LNLEKGPLISVV
-1247 IFFQLGDAGRL
+1247 FFQLGDAGRL

-1287 TGKLLELPL
+1287 TGKPLELPL
-1296 KTSSFKNW
+1296 KTSSFKHW

-1339 QADTKS
+1339 QTDIKS

-1351 KTVSFTL
+1351 RTVSFTL

-1391 GWTGFCDLVIDIE
+1391 RWTGFCDLVIDIE

-1412 NSLNLSRTIGWF
+1412 NSLSLSRTIGWF

-1492 FTRPQIASVDWKF
+1492 FTRPQIGSVDWKF

-1520 CHLIDINGIV
+1520 CHLIAINGLV
-1530 VEGKLEMEWQY
+1530 VDGKLEMEWQY

-1559 ESLEIIIN
+1559 ESLEILIN

>member
-46 SEILDFLSR
+46 PEILAFLSR
-55 ETQPSP
+55 EAQPSP
-61 NSLESV
+61 NSPESV

-119 LNAIIQ
+119 LNTIIQ

-139 KPIQKIAPS
+139 KPIQKIAPF

-234 SLPKLPIQYADFAVW
+234 SLPELTIQYADFAVW

-335 NQKDILVGTPTANRN
+335 SQKDILVGTPTANRN

-385 NRVLEAYANQD
+385 NGVLAAYANQD
-396 VPFEQVVDGL
+396 VPFEQVVDAL

-428 LTALDI
+428 LTALDL

-458 EIETEPGTYLEG
+458 EIETEQGTYLEG
-470 YWEYNGDLF
+470 YWEYNGDLY
-479 TVERITRL
+479 TAERITRL
-487 IGHFQTLLKGIVTN
+487 MGHFQTLLKGIVTN

-512 TDSEKQQ
+512 TDPEKQQ

-524 NQTQVPYRDHQCIH
+524 NQTQVPYGDHQCIH

-591 VERSPLMIIG
+591 LERSPLIIIG
-601 LLGILKAGA
+601 ILGILKAGA
-610 AYLPLDPN
+610 AYLPLDPS
-618 YPSERLAYMLEDSA
+618 YPPNRLIYMVEDSG
-632 VSVLLTQ
+632 VSVVLTQ
-639 KTLVHCLP
+639 EKLANTLQLE
-647 NYQGQKFCLDKDW
+647 NLQKVYLDQDW
-660 EIIDQ
+660 PII
-665 NCQDNPINQ
+665 
-674 ITSQNLAY
+674 SQQSSDPPVSETQAKNLAY
-682 IIYTSGSTGQPK
+682 VIYTSGSTGKPK
-694 GVLIE
+694 GVLLA
-699 HQSLLNLIFWH
+699 HKGVCNLATQQRKI
-710 QNAFNITETD
+710 FNIKAQS
-720 RATQLAGIAFDA
+720 RVLQFASFSFDA
-732 SVWEIWPY
+732 SVWEIFMA
-740 LTCGACLAIVPQY
+740 LGSGATLVMGDSDS
-753 LLTSPNQLK
+753 LLPGENLLNLLK
-762 QWLMDQKITVSFIPT
+762 KQKITVATLPPSALAVMPT
-777 PLAEILISLDWL
+777 DELPDLQSLIVAGESSSADLLKKW
-789 SICSL
+789 CQN
-794 RLMLTGGDKLSD
+794 RHV
-806 FPSTSIPF
+806 F
-814 ILVNNYGPTENTVVT
+814 NAYGPTESTVCT
-829 TSQKITPNLSAE
+829 TIALIKDPQQKP
-841 KAPAIGRPIA
+841 PIGKPLG
-851 NTQVYI
+851 NFQVYI
-857 LDQYQ
+857 LDPCLN
-862 QPVPIGIPGELYI
+862 PVPIGINGELYI
-875 GGSGLA
+875 GGEGLA
-881 RGYLNRSELTDSKFI
+881 KGYLGQPELTNSKFI
-896 PNPFRIRQDNSEVL
+896 SNPFNDNPAS
-910 LPTDR
+910 R
-915 LYKTGDL
+915 LYKTGDI
-922 VRYGNDGQIEFVGR
+922 VRYLADGNIDFMGR
-936 IDDQVKIRGF
+936 IDHQIKIRGF

-957 NQHPQV
+957 SQHPQV
-963 KEAIIIA
+963 QEGIVIA
-970 REDQPGVKR
+970 REDELGVKR
-979 LCAYIIGHKKLSISE
+979 LSAYVIPVTQQLTQQE
-994 LRLFLQEKLP
+994 LRQFLQDKLP
-1004 QYMIPSFLIILEAFP
+1004 NYMIPAFLMLLDSFP
-1019 LTANGK
+1019 MTPNGK
-1025 IDRRALPQPALE
+1025 VDRRALPIPEIDLHE
-1037 LEDEDVRNITPTT
+1037 LENYIAPST

-1095 GLEITPKQ
+1095 GLQITPKQ

-1124 IIQDLVSGQVPL
+1124 IMQDLVTGQVPL
-1136 TPIQQWFFQQNLP
+1136 TPIQQWFFEQNLP
-1149 EPDHF
+1149 ELHHF
-1154 NQSVLLEVP
+1154 NQSVFLEVP
-1163 AYLQPDLLKPAIAKL
+1163 AHLQPDLLKPAIAKL

-1185 RLRFLH
+1185 RLRFVH

>member
-46 SEILDFLSR
+46 PEILDFLSR
-55 ETQPSP
+55 EAQPSP
-61 NSLESV
+61 NSPESV

-139 KPIQKIAPS
+139 KPIQKIAPF
-148 LKVNLLIVEL
+148 LKVNLLKVEL

-335 NQKDILVGTPTANRN
+335 SQKDILVGTPTANRN

-375 SFLELLQQVR
+375 SFSELLQQVR
-385 NRVLEAYANQD
+385 NVVLESYANQD

-434 PGLRAK
+434 PGLRVK

-458 EIETEPGTYLEG
+458 EIETDQGTYLEG
-470 YWEYNGDLF
+470 YWEYNGDLY
-479 TVERITRL
+479 TAERITRL
-487 IGHFQTLLKGIVTN
+487 MGHFQTLLKGIVKN

-512 TDSEKQQ
+512 TDPEKQQ

-524 NQTQVPYRDHQCIH
+524 NQTQVPYQDHQCIH

-550 AVAVIYEQESLTY
+550 AVAVIYEQECLTY

-585 ELVGIC
+585 ELVGVC
-591 VERSPLMIIG
+591 VERSPLIIIG
-601 LLGILKAGA
+601 ILGILKAGA
-610 AYLPLDPN
+610 AYLPLDPS
-618 YPSERLAYMLEDSA
+618 YPPNRLIYMVEDSG
-632 VSVLLTQ
+632 VSVVLTQ
-639 KTLVHCLP
+639 EKLANTLQLE
-647 NYQGQKFCLDKDW
+647 NLQKVYLDQDW
-660 EIIDQ
+660 PII
-665 NCQDNPINQ
+665 
-674 ITSQNLAY
+674 SQQSSDPPVSETQAKNLAY
-682 IIYTSGSTGQPK
+682 VIYTSGSTGKPK
-694 GVLIE
+694 GVLLA
-699 HQSLLNLIFWH
+699 HKGVCNLATQQRKI
-710 QNAFNITETD
+710 FNIKAQS
-720 RATQLAGIAFDA
+720 RVLQFASFSFDA
-732 SVWEIWPY
+732 SVWEIFMA
-740 LTCGACLAIVPQY
+740 LGSGATLVMGDSDS
-753 LLTSPNQLK
+753 LLPGENLLNLLK
-762 QWLMDQKITVSFIPT
+762 KQKITIATLPPSALAVMPT
-777 PLAEILISLDWL
+777 DELPDLQSLIVAGESSSADLLKKW
-789 SICSL
+789 CQN
-794 RLMLTGGDKLSD
+794 RHV
-806 FPSTSIPF
+806 F
-814 ILVNNYGPTENTVVT
+814 NAYGPTESTVCT
-829 TSQKITPNLSAE
+829 TIALIKDPQE
-841 KAPAIGRPIA
+841 KPPIGKPLG
-851 NTQVYI
+851 NFQVYI
-857 LDQYQ
+857 LDPCLN
-862 QPVPIGIPGELYI
+862 PVPIGINGELYI
-875 GGSGLA
+875 GGEGLA
-881 RGYLNRSELTDSKFI
+881 KGYLGQPELTNSKFI
-896 PNPFRIRQDNSEVL
+896 SNPFNDDPAS
-910 LPTDR
+910 R
-915 LYKTGDL
+915 LYKTGDI
-922 VRYGNDGQIEFVGR
+922 VRYLADGNIDFMGR
-936 IDDQVKIRGF
+936 IDHQIKIRGF

-957 NQHPQV
+957 SQHPQV
-963 KEAIIIA
+963 QEGIVIA
-970 REDQPGVKR
+970 REDELGVKR
-979 LCAYIIGHKKLSISE
+979 LSAYVIPVTQQLTRQE
-994 LRLFLQEKLP
+994 LRQFLQDKLP
-1004 QYMIPSFLIILEAFP
+1004 NYMVPAFLMLLDSFP
-1019 LTANGK
+1019 LTPNGK
-1025 IDRRALPQPALE
+1025 VDRRALPIPEIDLHE
-1037 LEDEDVRNITPTT
+1037 LENYIAPST
-1050 DTEKILI
+1050 DTETIL
-1057 AIWQEILGLKKISI
+1057 AQIWQSVLGRERISI
-1071 NDNFFELGG
+1071 HDNFFELGG
-1080 DSILGIQI
+1080 DSIIGIQI
-1088 IAKANQA
+1088 VAKANQA
-1095 GLEITPKQ
+1095 GLGITPKQ

-1124 IIQDLVSGQVPL
+1124 IMQDLVSGQVPL
-1136 TPIQQWFFQQNLP
+1136 TPIQQWFFEQNLP
-1149 EPDHF
+1149 ELHHF
-1154 NQSVLLEVP
+1154 NQSVFLEVP
-1163 AYLQPDLLKPAIAKL
+1163 AHLQPDLLKPAIAKL

-1185 RLRFLH
+1185 RLRFVH

-1236 LNLEKGPLISA
+1236 LNLEKGPLISVV
-1247 IFFQLGDAGRL
+1247 FFQLGDAGRL

-1287 TGKLLELPL
+1287 TGKPLELPL
-1296 KTSSFKNW
+1296 KTSSFKHW

-1339 QADTKS
+1339 QTDIKS

-1351 KTVSFTL
+1351 RTVSFTL

-1391 GWTGFCDLVIDIE
+1391 RWTGFCDLVIDIE

-1412 NSLNLSRTIGWF
+1412 NSLSLSRTIGWF

-1492 FTRPQIASVDWKF
+1492 FTRPQIGSVDWKF

-1520 CHLIDINGIV
+1520 CHLIAINGLV
-1530 VEGKLEMEWQY
+1530 VDGKLEMEWQY

-1559 ESLEIIIN
+1559 ESLEILIN

>member
-1 MKVVEFLSY
+1 
-10 LNSLEIKLWLEEEK
+10 
-24 LKYQAPQ
+24 
-31 GVMTAEIKQEIGTRK
+31 
-46 SEILDFLSR
+46 
-55 ETQPSP
+55 
-61 NSLESV
+61 
-67 IIPVSRDEDLP
+67 
-78 LSFAQQRMW
+78 
-87 FLYQMDSQNPAYNEC
+87 MDSQNPAYNEC

-139 KPIQKIAPS
+139 KPIQKIAPF
-148 LKVNLLIVEL
+148 LKVNLLKVEL

-335 NQKDILVGTPTANRN
+335 SQKDILVGTPTANRN

-375 SFLELLQQVR
+375 SFSELLQQVR
-385 NRVLEAYANQD
+385 NVVLESYANQD

-434 PGLRAK
+434 PGLRVK

-458 EIETEPGTYLEG
+458 EIETDQGTYLEG
-470 YWEYNGDLF
+470 YWEYNGDLY
-479 TVERITRL
+479 TAERITRL
-487 IGHFQTLLKGIVTN
+487 MGHFQTLLKGIVKN

-512 TDSEKQQ
+512 TDPEKQQ

-524 NQTQVPYRDHQCIH
+524 NQTQVPYQDHQCIH

-550 AVAVIYEQESLTY
+550 AVAVIYEQECLTY

-585 ELVGIC
+585 ELVGVC
-591 VERSPLMIIG
+591 VERSPLIIIG
-601 LLGILKAGA
+601 ILGILKAGA
-610 AYLPLDPN
+610 AYLPLDPS
-618 YPSERLAYMLEDSA
+618 YPPNRLIYMVEDSG
-632 VSVLLTQ
+632 VSVVLTQ
-639 KTLVHCLP
+639 EKLANTLQLE
-647 NYQGQKFCLDKDW
+647 NLQKVYLDQDW
-660 EIIDQ
+660 PII
-665 NCQDNPINQ
+665 
-674 ITSQNLAY
+674 SQQSSDPPVSETQAKNLAY
-682 IIYTSGSTGQPK
+682 VIYTSGSTGKPK
-694 GVLIE
+694 GVLLA
-699 HQSLLNLIFWH
+699 HKGVCNLATQQRKI
-710 QNAFNITETD
+710 FNIKAQS
-720 RATQLAGIAFDA
+720 RVLQFASFSFDA
-732 SVWEIWPY
+732 SVWEIFMA
-740 LTCGACLAIVPQY
+740 LGSGATLVMGDSDS
-753 LLTSPNQLK
+753 LLPGENLLNLLK
-762 QWLMDQKITVSFIPT
+762 KQKITIATLPPSALAVMPT
-777 PLAEILISLDWL
+777 DELPDLQSLIVAGESSSADLLKKW
-789 SICSL
+789 CQN
-794 RLMLTGGDKLSD
+794 RHV
-806 FPSTSIPF
+806 F
-814 ILVNNYGPTENTVVT
+814 NAYGPTESTVCT
-829 TSQKITPNLSAE
+829 TIALIKDPQE
-841 KAPAIGRPIA
+841 KPPIGKPLG
-851 NTQVYI
+851 NFQVYI
-857 LDQYQ
+857 LDPCLN
-862 QPVPIGIPGELYI
+862 PVPIGINGELYI
-875 GGSGLA
+875 GGEGLA
-881 RGYLNRSELTDSKFI
+881 KGYLGQPELTNSKFI
-896 PNPFRIRQDNSEVL
+896 SNPFNDDPAS
-910 LPTDR
+910 R
-915 LYKTGDL
+915 LYKTGDI
-922 VRYGNDGQIEFVGR
+922 VRYLADGNIDFMGR
-936 IDDQVKIRGF
+936 IDHQIKIRGF

-957 NQHPQV
+957 SQHPQV
-963 KEAIIIA
+963 QEGIVIA
-970 REDQPGVKR
+970 REDELGVKR
-979 LCAYIIGHKKLSISE
+979 LSAYVIPVTQQLTRQE
-994 LRLFLQEKLP
+994 LRQFLQDKLP
-1004 QYMIPSFLIILEAFP
+1004 NYMVPAFLMLLDSFP
-1019 LTANGK
+1019 LTPNGK
-1025 IDRRALPQPALE
+1025 VDRRALPIPEIDLHE
-1037 LEDEDVRNITPTT
+1037 LENYIAPST
-1050 DTEKILI
+1050 DTETIL
-1057 AIWQEILGLKKISI
+1057 AQIWQSVLGRERISI
-1071 NDNFFELGG
+1071 HDNFFELGG
-1080 DSILGIQI
+1080 DSIIGIQI
-1088 IAKANQA
+1088 VAKANQA
-1095 GLEITPKQ
+1095 GLGITPKQ

-1124 IIQDLVSGQVPL
+1124 IMQDLVSGQVPL
-1136 TPIQQWFFQQNLP
+1136 TPIQQWFFEQNLP
-1149 EPDHF
+1149 ELHHF
-1154 NQSVLLEVP
+1154 NQSVFLEVP
-1163 AYLQPDLLKPAIAKL
+1163 AHLQPDLLKPAIAKL

-1185 RLRFLH
+1185 RLRFVH

-1236 LNLEKGPLISA
+1236 LNLEKGPLISVV
-1247 IFFQLGDAGRL
+1247 FFQLGDAGRL

-1287 TGKLLELPL
+1287 TGKPLELPL
-1296 KTSSFKNW
+1296 KTSSFKHW

-1339 QADTKS
+1339 QTDIKS

-1351 KTVSFTL
+1351 RTVSFTL

-1391 GWTGFCDLVIDIE
+1391 RWTGFCDLVIDIE

-1412 NSLNLSRTIGWF
+1412 NSLSLSRTIGWF

-1492 FTRPQIASVDWKF
+1492 FTRPQIGSVDWKF

-1520 CHLIDINGIV
+1520 CHLIAINGLV
-1530 VEGKLEMEWQY
+1530 VDGKLEMEWQY

-1559 ESLEIIIN
+1559 ESLEILIN

>member
-10 LNSLEIKLWLEEEK
+10 LNSLEIKLWLEEDK

-55 ETQPSP
+55 EAQPSP
-61 NSLESV
+61 NSPESV

-139 KPIQKIAPS
+139 KPIQKIAPF
-148 LKVNLLIVEL
+148 LKVNLLKVEL

-335 NQKDILVGTPTANRN
+335 SQKDILVGTPTANRN

-375 SFLELLQQVR
+375 SFSELLQQVR
-385 NRVLEAYANQD
+385 NVVLESYANQD

-434 PGLRAK
+434 PGLRVK

-458 EIETEPGTYLEG
+458 EIETDQGTYLEG
-470 YWEYNGDLF
+470 YWEYNGDLY
-479 TVERITRL
+479 TAERITRL
-487 IGHFQTLLKGIVTN
+487 MGHFQTLLKGIVKN

-512 TDSEKQQ
+512 TDPEKQQ

-524 NQTQVPYRDHQCIH
+524 NQTQVPYQDHQCIH

-550 AVAVIYEQESLTY
+550 AVAVIYEQECLTY

-585 ELVGIC
+585 ELVGVC
-591 VERSPLMIIG
+591 VERSPLIIIG
-601 LLGILKAGA
+601 ILGILKAGA
-610 AYLPLDPN
+610 AYLPLDPS
-618 YPSERLAYMLEDSA
+618 YPPNRLIYMVEDSG
-632 VSVLLTQ
+632 VSVVLTQ
-639 KTLVHCLP
+639 EKLANTLQLE
-647 NYQGQKFCLDKDW
+647 NLQKVYLDQDW
-660 EIIDQ
+660 PII
-665 NCQDNPINQ
+665 
-674 ITSQNLAY
+674 SQQSSDPPVSETQAKNLAY
-682 IIYTSGSTGQPK
+682 VIYTSGSTGKPK
-694 GVLIE
+694 GVLLA
-699 HQSLLNLIFWH
+699 HKGVCNLATQQRKI
-710 QNAFNITETD
+710 FNIKAQS
-720 RATQLAGIAFDA
+720 RVLQFASFSFDA
-732 SVWEIWPY
+732 SVWEIFMA
-740 LTCGACLAIVPQY
+740 LGSGATLVMGDSDS
-753 LLTSPNQLK
+753 LLPGENLLNLLK
-762 QWLMDQKITVSFIPT
+762 KQKITIATLPPSALAVMPT
-777 PLAEILISLDWL
+777 DELPDLQSLIVAGESSSADLLKKW
-789 SICSL
+789 CQN
-794 RLMLTGGDKLSD
+794 RHV
-806 FPSTSIPF
+806 F
-814 ILVNNYGPTENTVVT
+814 NAYGPTESTVCT
-829 TSQKITPNLSAE
+829 TIALIKDPQE
-841 KAPAIGRPIA
+841 KPPIGKPLG
-851 NTQVYI
+851 NFQVYI
-857 LDQYQ
+857 LDPCLN
-862 QPVPIGIPGELYI
+862 PVPIGINGELYI
-875 GGSGLA
+875 GGEGLA
-881 RGYLNRSELTDSKFI
+881 KGYLGQPELTNSKFI
-896 PNPFRIRQDNSEVL
+896 SNPFNDDPAS
-910 LPTDR
+910 R
-915 LYKTGDL
+915 LYKTGDI
-922 VRYGNDGQIEFVGR
+922 VRYLADGNIDFMGR
-936 IDDQVKIRGF
+936 IDHQIKIRGF

-957 NQHPQV
+957 SQHPQV
-963 KEAIIIA
+963 QEGIVIA
-970 REDQPGVKR
+970 REDELGVKR
-979 LCAYIIGHKKLSISE
+979 LSAYVIPVTQQLTRQE
-994 LRLFLQEKLP
+994 LRQFLQDKLP
-1004 QYMIPSFLIILEAFP
+1004 NYMVPAFLMLLDSFP
-1019 LTANGK
+1019 LTPNGK
-1025 IDRRALPQPALE
+1025 VDRRALPIPEIDLHE
-1037 LEDEDVRNITPTT
+1037 LENYIAPST
-1050 DTEKILI
+1050 DTETIL
-1057 AIWQEILGLKKISI
+1057 AQIWQSVLGRERISI
-1071 NDNFFELGG
+1071 HDNFFELGG
-1080 DSILGIQI
+1080 DSIIGIQI
-1088 IAKANQA
+1088 VAKANQA
-1095 GLEITPKQ
+1095 GLGITPKQ

-1124 IIQDLVSGQVPL
+1124 IMQDLVSGQVPL
-1136 TPIQQWFFQQNLP
+1136 TPIQQWFFEQNLP
-1149 EPDHF
+1149 ELHHF
-1154 NQSVLLEVP
+1154 NQSVFLEVP
-1163 AYLQPDLLKPAIAKL
+1163 AHLQPDLLKPAIAKL

-1185 RLRFLH
+1185 RLRFVH

-1215 PMSSGEQLTTMAE
+1215 LLSSGEQLTTMAE
-1228 ISEAQQRS
+1228 ISEVQQRS
-1236 LNLEKGPLISA
+1236 LNLEKGPLISVV
-1247 IFFQLGDAGRL
+1247 FFQLGDAGRL

-1287 TGKLLELPL
+1287 TGKPLELPL
-1296 KTSSFKNW
+1296 KTSSFKHW

-1339 QADTKS
+1339 QTDIKS

-1351 KTVSFTL
+1351 RTVSFTL

-1391 GWTGFCDLVIDIE
+1391 RWTGFCDLVIDIE

-1412 NSLNLSRTIGWF
+1412 NSLSLSRTIGWF

-1492 FTRPQIASVDWKF
+1492 FTRPQIGSVDWKF

-1520 CHLIDINGIV
+1520 CHLIAINGLV
-1530 VEGKLEMEWQY
+1530 VDGKLEMEWQY

-1559 ESLEIIIN
+1559 ESLEILIN

>member
-10 LNSLEIKLWLEEEK
+10 LNSLEIKLWLEEDK

-46 SEILDFLSR
+46 PEILDFLSR
-55 ETQPSP
+55 EAQPSP
-61 NSLESV
+61 NSPESV

-139 KPIQKIAPS
+139 KPIQKIAPF
-148 LKVNLLIVEL
+148 LKVNLLKVEL

-335 NQKDILVGTPTANRN
+335 SQKDILVGTPTANRN

-375 SFLELLQQVR
+375 SFSELLQQVR
-385 NRVLEAYANQD
+385 NVVLESYANQD

-434 PGLRAK
+434 PGLRVK

-458 EIETEPGTYLEG
+458 EIETDQGTYLEG
-470 YWEYNGDLF
+470 YWEYNGDLY
-479 TVERITRL
+479 TAERITRL
-487 IGHFQTLLKGIVTN
+487 MGHFQTLLKGIVKN

-512 TDSEKQQ
+512 TDPEKQQ

-524 NQTQVPYRDHQCIH
+524 NQTQVPYQDHQCIH

-550 AVAVIYEQESLTY
+550 AVAVIYEQECLTY

-585 ELVGIC
+585 ELVGVC
-591 VERSPLMIIG
+591 VERSPLIIIG
-601 LLGILKAGA
+601 ILGILKAGA
-610 AYLPLDPN
+610 AYLPLDPS
-618 YPSERLAYMLEDSA
+618 YPPNRLIYMVEDSG
-632 VSVLLTQ
+632 VSVVLTQ
-639 KTLVHCLP
+639 EKLANTLQLE
-647 NYQGQKFCLDKDW
+647 NLQKVYLDQDW
-660 EIIDQ
+660 PII
-665 NCQDNPINQ
+665 
-674 ITSQNLAY
+674 SQQSSDPPVSETQAKNLAY
-682 IIYTSGSTGQPK
+682 VIYTSGSTGKPK
-694 GVLIE
+694 GVLLA
-699 HQSLLNLIFWH
+699 HKGVCNLATQQRKI
-710 QNAFNITETD
+710 FNIKAQS
-720 RATQLAGIAFDA
+720 RVLQFASFSFDA
-732 SVWEIWPY
+732 SVWEIFMA
-740 LTCGACLAIVPQY
+740 LGSGATLVMGDSDS
-753 LLTSPNQLK
+753 LLPGENLLNLLK
-762 QWLMDQKITVSFIPT
+762 KQKITIATLPPSALAVMPT
-777 PLAEILISLDWL
+777 DELPDLQSLIVAGESSSADLLKKW
-789 SICSL
+789 CQN
-794 RLMLTGGDKLSD
+794 RHV
-806 FPSTSIPF
+806 F
-814 ILVNNYGPTENTVVT
+814 NAYGPTESTVCT
-829 TSQKITPNLSAE
+829 TIALIKDPQE
-841 KAPAIGRPIA
+841 KPPIGKPLG
-851 NTQVYI
+851 NFQVYI
-857 LDQYQ
+857 LDPCLN
-862 QPVPIGIPGELYI
+862 PVPIGINGELYI
-875 GGSGLA
+875 GGEGLA
-881 RGYLNRSELTDSKFI
+881 KGYLGQPELTNSKFI
-896 PNPFRIRQDNSEVL
+896 SNPFNDDPAS
-910 LPTDR
+910 R
-915 LYKTGDL
+915 LYKTGDI
-922 VRYGNDGQIEFVGR
+922 VRYLADGNIDFMGR
-936 IDDQVKIRGF
+936 IDHQIKIRGF

-957 NQHPQV
+957 SQHPQV
-963 KEAIIIA
+963 QEGIVIA
-970 REDQPGVKR
+970 REDELGVKR
-979 LCAYIIGHKKLSISE
+979 LSAYVIPVTQQLTRQE
-994 LRLFLQEKLP
+994 LRQFLQDKLP
-1004 QYMIPSFLIILEAFP
+1004 NYMVPAFLMLLDSFP
-1019 LTANGK
+1019 LTPNGK
-1025 IDRRALPQPALE
+1025 VDRRALPIPEIDLHE
-1037 LEDEDVRNITPTT
+1037 LENYIAPST
-1050 DTEKILI
+1050 DTETIL
-1057 AIWQEILGLKKISI
+1057 AQIWQSVLGRERISI
-1071 NDNFFELGG
+1071 HDNFFELGG
-1080 DSILGIQI
+1080 DSIIGIQI
-1088 IAKANQA
+1088 VAKANQA
-1095 GLEITPKQ
+1095 GLGITPKQ

-1154 NQSVLLEVP
+1154 NQSVFLEVP
-1163 AYLQPDLLKPAIAKL
+1163 ADLQPDLLKPAIAKL

-1185 RLRFLH
+1185 RLRFVH

-1236 LNLEKGPLISA
+1236 LNLEKGPLISVV
-1247 IFFQLGDAGRL
+1247 FFQLGDAGRL

-1287 TGKLLELPL
+1287 TGKPLELPL
-1296 KTSSFKNW
+1296 KTSSFKHW

-1339 QADTKS
+1339 QTDIKS

-1351 KTVSFTL
+1351 RTVSFTL

-1391 GWTGFCDLVIDIE
+1391 RWTGFCDLVIDIE

-1412 NSLNLSRTIGWF
+1412 NSLSLSRTIGWF

-1492 FTRPQIASVDWKF
+1492 FTRPQIGSVDWKF

-1520 CHLIDINGIV
+1520 CHLIAINGLV
-1530 VEGKLEMEWQY
+1530 VDGKLEMEWQY

-1559 ESLEIIIN
+1559 ESLEILIN

>member
-10 LNSLEIKLWLEEEK
+10 LNSLEIKLWLEEDK

-55 ETQPSP
+55 EAQPSP
-61 NSLESV
+61 NSPESV

-139 KPIQKIAPS
+139 KPIQKIAPF
-148 LKVNLLIVEL
+148 LKVNLLKVEL

-335 NQKDILVGTPTANRN
+335 SQKDILVGTPTANRN

-375 SFLELLQQVR
+375 SFSELLQQVR
-385 NRVLEAYANQD
+385 NVVLESYANQD

-434 PGLRAK
+434 PGLRVK

-458 EIETEPGTYLEG
+458 EIETDQGTYLEG
-470 YWEYNGDLF
+470 YWEYNGDLY
-479 TVERITRL
+479 TAERITRL
-487 IGHFQTLLKGIVTN
+487 MGHFQTLLKGIVKN

-512 TDSEKQQ
+512 TDPEKQQ

-550 AVAVIYEQESLTY
+550 AVAVIYEQECLTY

-585 ELVGIC
+585 ELVGVC
-591 VERSPLMIIG
+591 VERSPLIIIG
-601 LLGILKAGA
+601 ILGILKAGA
-610 AYLPLDPN
+610 AYLPLDPS
-618 YPSERLAYMLEDSA
+618 YPPNRLIYMVEDSG
-632 VSVLLTQ
+632 VSVVLTQ
-639 KTLVHCLP
+639 EKLANTLQLE
-647 NYQGQKFCLDKDW
+647 NLQKVYLDQDW
-660 EIIDQ
+660 PII
-665 NCQDNPINQ
+665 
-674 ITSQNLAY
+674 SQQSSDSPVSETQAKNLAY
-682 IIYTSGSTGQPK
+682 VIYTSGSTGKPK
-694 GVLIE
+694 GVLLA
-699 HQSLLNLIFWH
+699 HKGVCNLATQQRKI
-710 QNAFNITETD
+710 FNIKAQS
-720 RATQLAGIAFDA
+720 RVLQFASFSFDA
-732 SVWEIWPY
+732 SVWEIFMA
-740 LTCGACLAIVPQY
+740 LGSGATLVMGDSDS
-753 LLTSPNQLK
+753 LLPGENLLNLLK
-762 QWLMDQKITVSFIPT
+762 KQKITIATLPPSALAVMPT
-777 PLAEILISLDWL
+777 DELPDLQSLIVAGESSSADLLKKW
-789 SICSL
+789 CQN
-794 RLMLTGGDKLSD
+794 RHV
-806 FPSTSIPF
+806 F
-814 ILVNNYGPTENTVVT
+814 NAYGPTESTVCT
-829 TSQKITPNLSAE
+829 TIALIKDPQQKP
-841 KAPAIGRPIA
+841 PIGKPLG
-851 NTQVYI
+851 NFQVYI
-857 LDQYQ
+857 LDPCLN
-862 QPVPIGIPGELYI
+862 PVPIGINGELYI
-875 GGSGLA
+875 GGEGLA
-881 RGYLNRSELTDSKFI
+881 KGYLGQPELTNSKFI
-896 PNPFRIRQDNSEVL
+896 SNPFNDDPAS
-910 LPTDR
+910 R
-915 LYKTGDL
+915 LYKTGDI
-922 VRYGNDGQIEFVGR
+922 VRYLADGNIDFMGR
-936 IDDQVKIRGF
+936 IDHQIKIRGF

-957 NQHPQV
+957 SQHPQV
-963 KEAIIIA
+963 QEGIVIA
-970 REDQPGVKR
+970 REDELGVKR
-979 LCAYIIGHKKLSISE
+979 LSAYVIPVTQQLTRQE
-994 LRLFLQEKLP
+994 LRQFLQDKLP
-1004 QYMIPSFLIILEAFP
+1004 NYMVPAFLMLLDSFP
-1019 LTANGK
+1019 LTPNGK
-1025 IDRRALPQPALE
+1025 VDRRALPIPEIDLHE
-1037 LEDEDVRNITPTT
+1037 LENYIAPST
-1050 DTEKILI
+1050 DTETIL
-1057 AIWQEILGLKKISI
+1057 AQIWQSVLGRERISI
-1071 NDNFFELGG
+1071 HDNFFELGG
-1080 DSILGIQI
+1080 DSIIGIQI
-1088 IAKANQA
+1088 VAKANQA
-1095 GLEITPKQ
+1095 GLGITPKQ

-1124 IIQDLVSGQVPL
+1124 IMQDLVSGQVPL
-1136 TPIQQWFFQQNLP
+1136 TPIQQWFFEQNLP
-1149 EPDHF
+1149 ELHHF
-1154 NQSVLLEVP
+1154 NQSVFLEVP
-1163 AYLQPDLLKPAIAKL
+1163 AHLQPDLLKPAIAKL

-1185 RLRFLH
+1185 RLRFVH

-1236 LNLEKGPLISA
+1236 LNLEKGPLISVV
-1247 IFFQLGDAGRL
+1247 FFQLGDAGRL

-1287 TGKLLELPL
+1287 TGKPLELPL
-1296 KTSSFKNW
+1296 KTSSFKHW

-1339 QADTKS
+1339 QTDIKS

-1351 KTVSFTL
+1351 RTVSFTL

-1391 GWTGFCDLVIDIE
+1391 RWTGFCDLVIDIE

-1412 NSLNLSRTIGWF
+1412 NSLSLSRTIGWF

-1492 FTRPQIASVDWKF
+1492 FTRSQIGSVDWKF

-1520 CHLIDINGIV
+1520 CHLIAINGLV
-1530 VEGKLEMEWQY
+1530 VDGKLEMEWQY

-1559 ESLEIIIN
+1559 ESLEILIN